1 MRAHNT
7 TLATRSIRRF
17 QERDEPTDATR
28 GGLGTVPRNQRPRP
42 AAPGRAPCPD
52 LPPLRLSR
60 RPLPSA
66 PFLLLLQK
74 QQVSLR
80 RAAESGGLAQPPVAA
95 PVLSR
100 AEPSGAAL
108 SQAAPCRRERRRA
121 EANCARE
128 SRARGRRSERSG
140 GDPGSA
146 APSRCCRRAC
156 SRRRCRA
163 PLRPRR
169 AAGRSPTFPV
179 PSAGERGLDVRA
191 RLLPPAPLAQ
201 QQSNSGVRG
210 ESVPPPRS
218 SRRRRLPQRAAPGP
232 AGAPRRGALL
242 ARGAAR
248 GAVEVRSARR
258 RGPGQHRPLS
268 ETSPQVGMGRGAGAA
283 ASLPLLAA
291 LALLAGRSPALL
303 GAARAQLSAG
313 GCTFDDGPGPCDY
326 HQDLYDDFDWVHV
339 SAQEPHYLPPEMP
352 QGSYMV
358 VISSDHDPGEKTRLQ
373 LPTMK
378 ENDTHCIDFSYLL
391 YSKNGG
397 NPGTLNILVRVNKG
411 PLANPI
417 WNVTGSTGKDWLRA
431 ELAVSTFWPNEY
443 QVIFEAEVSDGRNGY
458 IAIDD
463 IQVLSYPC
471 DKSPHFLR
479 LGDVEVN
486 AGQNATFQCIATG
499 RDAVNNKLWLQ
510 RRNGED
516 IPVAQTKNINHRRF
530 AATFK
535 LQEVTKTDQDLYRC
549 VTQSERGS
557 GVSNFAQLIVREPPR
572 PIAPPQLLGVGP
584 TYLLIQLNANSIIG
598 DGPIILKEVEYRM
611 TSGTWTETHA
621 VNAPTYKLWHLDPD
635 TEYEI
640 RVLLTRPGEG
650 GTGQPGPPLITRTKC
665 AEPMRTPKTLKIAE
679 IQARHI
685 AVDWESL
692 GYNITRC
699 HTFNVTICYHYFCG
713 HNESKAD
720 CLDMDPKAPQHVVD
734 RLPPYTNVSL
744 KMILT
749 NPEGRKESEETII
762 QTDED
767 VPGPIPAKSVKG
779 TPFEDK
785 IFLNWKEPVDP
796 NGIITQYEVSYS
808 SIQSFDP
815 AVPVAGP
822 PQTVSKLW
830 NSTHHVFSHLHP
842 GTTYQFFI
850 RASTIKGFGPATT
863 INVTTNISAPTLPD
877 YEGVD
882 ASLNETATT
891 ITVLLRPAQAKGA
904 PISAYQIVVEELH
917 PHRTKRE
924 TGAMECYQ
932 IPVTYQ
938 TALSGGSPY
947 YFAAQLPPGNLPEPA
962 PFTVG
967 DNRTYQG
974 FWNPP
979 LAPRKGYNI
988 YFQAMSSVEK
998 ETKTQC
1004 VRIATKAAATEEPEV
1019 IPDPAKQTDRVV
1031 KIAGISAG
1039 ILVFIL
1045 LLLVVILIVKKSK
1058 LAKKRKDAMGTTR
1071 QEMTHMVNAMDRSYA
1086 DQSTLH
1092 AEDPLSITFMDSHN
1106 FSPRLPNDPLVPTA
1120 VLGEDPN
1127 ENHSA
1132 TAESSRLLDVPR
1144 YLCEGTESPYQ
1155 TGQLHPAIRV
1165 ADLLQHIN
1173 LMKTSDS
1180 YGFKEEYESFFEGQ
1194 SASWDVA
1201 KKDQNRTKNRYG
1213 NIIAYD
1219 HSRVILQPVEDDPSS
1234 DYINANYID
1243 IWLYRDGYQR
1253 PSHYIATQGPV
1264 HETVY
1269 DFWRM
1274 IWQEQSACVVMV
1286 TNLVEV
1292 GRVKCYK
1299 YWPDDTEVYGDF
1311 KVTCVEVEPL
1321 AEYVVRTF
1329 TLGRRGYNEIREVKQ
1344 FHFTGWPDHGVP
1356 YNATGLLSFIRRV
1369 KLSNPPSAGP
1379 IVVHC
1384 SAGAGRTGCYIVI
1397 DIMLDMAERE
1407 GVVDIYNC
1415 VKALRSR
1422 RINMVQTEEQ
1432 YIFIHDAILEAC
1444 LCGETAIPVCEFK
1457 AAYFDMIRID
1467 SQTNSSH
1474 LKDEFQT
1481 LNSVTPRLQAEDCS
1495 IACLPRNHDKNR
1507 FMDMLPPDR
1516 CLPFLITI
1524 DGESSNYINAAL
1536 MDSYRQ
1542 PAAFIVTQHP
1552 LPNTVKD
1559 FWRLVYDY
1567 GCTSLVM
1574 LNEVDLA
1581 QGCPQ
1586 YWPEEGILRYGPIQ
1600 VECMSCSM
1608 DCDVIN
1614 RIFRICNLTRPQEGY
1629 LMVQQFQYLGWA
1641 SHRDVPAS
1649 KRSFL
1654 KLILQVEKWQEECEE
1669 GEGRTIIHC
1678 LNGGGRSGM
1687 FCAIGIVVEMVKR
1700 QNVVDVFHAVKTLRN
1715 SKPNMV
1721 ETPEQY
1727 RFCYDVALEYLE
1739 SS

>member
-1 MRAHNT
+1 MDT
-7 TLATRSIRRF
+7 FLF
-17 QERDEPTDATR
+17 L
-28 GGLGTVPRNQRPRP
+28 GLT
-42 AAPGRAPCPD
+42 
-52 LPPLRLSR
+52 
-60 RPLPSA
+60 
-66 PFLLLLQK
+66 FLL
-74 QQVSLR
+74 S
-80 RAAESGGLAQPPVAA
+80 
-95 PVLSR
+95 
-100 AEPSGAAL
+100 PSVRVWG
-108 SQAAPCRRERRRA
+108 QIPT
-121 EANCARE
+121 
-128 SRARGRRSERSG
+128 
-140 GDPGSA
+140 GS
-146 APSRCCRRAC
+146 
-156 SRRRCRA
+156 
-163 PLRPRR
+163 
-169 AAGRSPTFPV
+169 
-179 PSAGERGLDVRA
+179 
-191 RLLPPAPLAQ
+191 
-201 QQSNSGVRG
+201 
-210 ESVPPPRS
+210 
-218 SRRRRLPQRAAPGP
+218 
-232 AGAPRRGALL
+232 
-242 ARGAAR
+242 
-248 GAVEVRSARR
+248 
-258 RGPGQHRPLS
+258 
-268 ETSPQVGMGRGAGAA
+268 
-283 ASLPLLAA
+283 
-291 LALLAGRSPALL
+291 
-303 GAARAQLSAG
+303 
-313 GCTFDDGPGPCDY
+313 CTFDEGFSQCDY
-326 HQDLYDDFDWVHV
+326 QQDPYDDFDWTHINTQEVPYV
-339 SAQEPHYLPPEMP
+339 SPELPK
-352 QGSYMV
+352 GSYMAV
-358 VISSDHDPGEKTRLQ
+358 DVSQYDVGEKARFQ
-373 LPTMK
+373 LPVMK
-378 ENDTHCIDFSYLL
+378 ENDTHCIDFNYLL
-391 YSKNGG
+391 TSPDGSS
-397 NPGTLNILVRVNKG
+397 PGTLNVLVKVNKS
-411 PLANPI
+411 PQMANPI
-417 WNVTGSTGKDWLRA
+417 WNMTSYTGKDWLRA

-443 QVIFEAEVSDGRNGY
+443 QVIFEAEVSDSKAGF

-486 AGQNATFQCIATG
+486 AGQNATFQCISTG
-499 RDAVNNKLWLQ
+499 RETSSNKLWLQ

-516 IPVAQTKNINHRRF
+516 IPVAKTKNINHRRF
-530 AATFK
+530 AASFRLK
-535 LQEVTKTDQDLYRC
+535 EVTNQDQDLYRC

-557 GVSNFAQLIVREPPR
+557 GVSNFAGLIVREPPR

-584 TYLLIQLNANSIIG
+584 TYLLIQLNANSIFG

-621 VNAPTYKLWHLDPD
+621 VNSPNYKLWHLDPD

-650 GTGQPGPPLITRTKC
+650 GTGMPGPPLITRTKC
-665 AEPMRTPKTLKIAE
+665 AEPMRTPKRLKIAE
-679 IQARHI
+679 TRSRLI

-699 HTFNVTICYHYFCG
+699 HTFNVTICYHYMTAS
-713 HNESKAD
+713 NRSKHG
-720 CLDMDPKAPQHVVD
+720 CLDMDPKAPRHLVGN
-734 RLPPYTNVSL
+734 LPPYTNVSL

-749 NPEGRKESEETII
+749 NPEGRKESDETVI

-767 VPGPIPAKSVKG
+767 VPGPVPGQSVKA
-779 TPFEDK
+779 TPYEDS
-785 IFLNWKEPVDP
+785 IHLYWKEPAEP
-796 NGIITQYEVSYS
+796 NGIIIQYEISYS
-808 SIQSFDP
+808 GLRSFDP
-815 AVPVAGP
+815 SVPLQRTGLV
-822 PQTVSKLW
+822 VSLPS
-830 NSTHHVFSHLHP
+830 NTTQHLFSPLHP
-842 GTTYQFFI
+842 GVTYQFSI
-850 RASTIKGFGPATT
+850 RASTSKGFGQATT
-863 INVTTNISAPTLPD
+863 LNVSTNISAPTLEEYD
-877 YEGVD
+877 GSE
-882 ASLNETATT
+882 AFLNETATT
-891 ITVLLRPAQAKGA
+891 ITVLLKPAQAKGA
-904 PISAYQIVVEELH
+904 PISVYQIVVAEVN
-917 PHRTKRE
+917 PQRSRRQ
-924 TGAMECYQ
+924 ASSDCYQ
-932 IPVTYQ
+932 VPLSYTS
-938 TALSGGSPY
+938 ALSSNSPY
-947 YFAAQLPPGNLPEPA
+947 YFAAQLPPSSLPEPL

-979 LAPRKGYNI
+979 LAPRKNYNI
-988 YFQAMSSVEK
+988 LLQAVSSTDR

-1004 VRIATKAAATEEPEV
+1004 LRLATKGATEEPEV
-1019 IPDPAKQTDRVV
+1019 VPDPAKQTDRVV

-1039 ILVFIL
+1039 VLVFIL
-1045 LLLVVILIVKKSK
+1045 LVLVAILLVKKRK
-1058 LAKKRKDAMGTTR
+1058 LAKKRKDAIGTTR

-1092 AEDPLSITFMDSHN
+1092 GEDPMAVTFMDSHS
-1106 FSPRLPNDPLVPTA
+1106 FTA
-1120 VLGEDPN
+1120 N
-1127 ENHSA
+1127 RYENHSA
-1132 TAESSRLLDVPR
+1132 SAVPENNRLLDVPR
-1144 YLCEGTESPYQ
+1144 YHCEGAESPYQ

-1219 HSRVILQPVEDDPSS
+1219 HSRVILQPIEDDPSS
-1234 DYINANYID
+1234 DYINANYI
-1243 IWLYRDGYQR
+1243 DGYQR

-1274 IWQEQSACVVMV
+1274 AWQEQSACIVMV

-1299 YWPDDTEVYGDF
+1299 YWPDDAEVYGDF
-1311 KVTCVEVEPL
+1311 KVTFVEVEPL

-1329 TLGRRGYNEIREVKQ
+1329 TLERRGFNEVREVKQ

-1356 YNATGLLSFIRRV
+1356 YHATGLLSFIRRV
-1369 KLSNPPSAGP
+1369 KVSNPPSAGP
-1379 IVVHC
+1379 VVVHC
-1384 SAGAGRTGCYIVI
+1384 SAGAGRTGCFIVI

-1457 AAYFDMIRID
+1457 AAFYELIRID

-1481 LNSVTPRLQAEDCS
+1481 LNSVTPQPQPEDCS
-1495 IACLPRNHDKNR
+1495 IALLPRNQEKNR
-1507 FMDMLPPDR
+1507 FMDGLPPDR

-1574 LNEVDLA
+1574 LNEIDLA

-1586 YWPEEGILRYGPIQ
+1586 YWPEEGMLRYGPVQ

-1608 DCDVIN
+1608 DCDVIS
-1614 RIFRICNLTRPQEGY
+1614 RLFRVCNLTRPQEGY
-1629 LMVQQFQYLGWA
+1629 LMVRQFQYLGWA
-1641 SHRDVPAS
+1641 GHRDVPTS

-1654 KLILQVEKWQEECEE
+1654 KLLLQVDQWQREGEE
-1669 GEGRTIIHC
+1669 GEGRTIVHC
-1678 LNGGGRSGM
+1678 LSGGGRSGVL
-1687 FCAIGIVVEMVKR
+1687 CASSIVCEMAKR
-1700 QNVVDVFHAVKTLRN
+1700 QSVVDVFHAVKSLRN

-1721 ETPEQY
+1721 DTPEQY
-1727 RFCYDVALEYLE
+1727 RFCYDLALEFIE
-1739 SS
+1739 SSS

>member
-1 MRAHNT
+1 M
-7 TLATRSIRRF
+7 
-17 QERDEPTDATR
+17 EP
-28 GGLGTVPRNQRPRP
+28 
-42 AAPGRAPCPD
+42 
-52 LPPLRLSR
+52 
-60 RPLPSA
+60 
-66 PFLLLLQK
+66 
-74 QQVSLR
+74 
-80 RAAESGGLAQPPVAA
+80 
-95 PVLSR
+95 
-100 AEPSGAAL
+100 
-108 SQAAPCRRERRRA
+108 
-121 EANCARE
+121 
-128 SRARGRRSERSG
+128 
-140 GDPGSA
+140 
-146 APSRCCRRAC
+146 
-156 SRRRCRA
+156 
-163 PLRPRR
+163 
-169 AAGRSPTFPV
+169 
-179 PSAGERGLDVRA
+179 
-191 RLLPPAPLAQ
+191 
-201 QQSNSGVRG
+201 
-210 ESVPPPRS
+210 
-218 SRRRRLPQRAAPGP
+218 
-232 AGAPRRGALL
+232 
-242 ARGAAR
+242 
-248 GAVEVRSARR
+248 
-258 RGPGQHRPLS
+258 
-268 ETSPQVGMGRGAGAA
+268 GAGAA
-283 ASLPLLAA
+283 AWLPLLV
-291 LALLAGRSPALL
+291 LLAGPWPAQL
-303 GAARAQLSAG
+303 GTARAQFAAG
-313 GCTFDDGPGPCDY
+313 GCTFDDGLGPCDY

-352 QGSYMV
+352 QGSCMIV
-358 VISSDHDPGEKTRLQ
+358 DSSDHDPGEKARLQ

-391 YSKNGG
+391 YSKSGT

-417 WNVTGSTGKDWLRA
+417 WNVTGSTGRDWLRA

-443 QVIFEAEVSDGRNGY
+443 QVIFEAEVSDGRSGY

-611 TSGTWTETHA
+611 TSGSWTETHA

-665 AEPMRTPKTLKIAE
+665 A
-679 IQARHI
+679 
-685 AVDWESL
+685 
-692 GYNITRC
+692 
-699 HTFNVTICYHYFCG
+699 
-713 HNESKAD
+713 
-720 CLDMDPKAPQHVVD
+720 
-734 RLPPYTNVSL
+734 
-744 KMILT
+744 
-749 NPEGRKESEETII
+749 
-762 QTDED
+762 
-767 VPGPIPAKSVKG
+767 VPGPVPAKSLKG

-808 SIQSFDP
+808 SIRSFDP
-815 AVPVAGP
+815 AVLVAGP
-822 PQTVSKLW
+822 PQTVSKVW

-850 RASTIKGFGPATT
+850 RASTVKGFGPATA

-924 TGAMECYQ
+924 TGTMECYQ
-932 IPVTYQ
+932 VPVTYQ
-938 TALSGGSPY
+938 NALSGSSPY
-947 YFAAQLPPGNLPEPA
+947 YFAAELPPGNLPEPA

-1045 LLLVVILIVKKSK
+1045 LLLVVILIVKKRRSYYSYSYYLK
-1058 LAKKRKDAMGTTR
+1058 LAKKRKDAMGNTR

-1106 FSPRLPNDPLVPTA
+1106 FSPRY
-1120 VLGEDPN
+1120 

-1311 KVTCVEVEPL
+1311 KVTCVEMEPL

-1329 TLGRRGYNEIREVKQ
+1329 TLERRGYNEIRELKQ

-1384 SAGAGRTGCYIVI
+1384 RCVEKSAGAGRTGCYIVI

-1567 GCTSLVM
+1567 GCTSVVM

-1586 YWPEEGILRYGPIQ
+1586 YWPEEGMLRYGPIQ

-1641 SHRDVPAS
+1641 SHRDVPGS

-1721 ETPEQY
+1721 ESPEQY

>member
-1 MRAHNT
+1 
-7 TLATRSIRRF
+7 
-17 QERDEPTDATR
+17 
-28 GGLGTVPRNQRPRP
+28 
-42 AAPGRAPCPD
+42 
-52 LPPLRLSR
+52 
-60 RPLPSA
+60 
-66 PFLLLLQK
+66 
-74 QQVSLR
+74 
-80 RAAESGGLAQPPVAA
+80 
-95 PVLSR
+95 
-100 AEPSGAAL
+100 
-108 SQAAPCRRERRRA
+108 
-121 EANCARE
+121 
-128 SRARGRRSERSG
+128 
-140 GDPGSA
+140 
-146 APSRCCRRAC
+146 
-156 SRRRCRA
+156 
-163 PLRPRR
+163 
-169 AAGRSPTFPV
+169 
-179 PSAGERGLDVRA
+179 
-191 RLLPPAPLAQ
+191 
-201 QQSNSGVRG
+201 
-210 ESVPPPRS
+210 
-218 SRRRRLPQRAAPGP
+218 
-232 AGAPRRGALL
+232 
-242 ARGAAR
+242 
-248 GAVEVRSARR
+248 
-258 RGPGQHRPLS
+258 
-268 ETSPQVGMGRGAGAA
+268 
-283 ASLPLLAA
+283 
-291 LALLAGRSPALL
+291 
-303 GAARAQLSAG
+303 
-313 GCTFDDGPGPCDY
+313 
-326 HQDLYDDFDWVHV
+326 
-339 SAQEPHYLPPEMP
+339 
-352 QGSYMV
+352 
-358 VISSDHDPGEKTRLQ
+358 
-373 LPTMK
+373 
-378 ENDTHCIDFSYLL
+378 
-391 YSKNGG
+391 
-397 NPGTLNILVRVNKG
+397 
-411 PLANPI
+411 
-417 WNVTGSTGKDWLRA
+417 
-431 ELAVSTFWPNEY
+431 
-443 QVIFEAEVSDGRNGY
+443 
-458 IAIDD
+458 
-463 IQVLSYPC
+463 
-471 DKSPHFLR
+471 
-479 LGDVEVN
+479 
-486 AGQNATFQCIATG
+486 
-499 RDAVNNKLWLQ
+499 
-510 RRNGED
+510 
-516 IPVAQTKNINHRRF
+516 
-530 AATFK
+530 
-535 LQEVTKTDQDLYRC
+535 
-549 VTQSERGS
+549 
-557 GVSNFAQLIVREPPR
+557 
-572 PIAPPQLLGVGP
+572 
-584 TYLLIQLNANSIIG
+584 
-598 DGPIILKEVEYRM
+598 
-611 TSGTWTETHA
+611 
-621 VNAPTYKLWHLDPD
+621 
-635 TEYEI
+635 
-640 RVLLTRPGEG
+640 
-650 GTGQPGPPLITRTKC
+650 
-665 AEPMRTPKTLKIAE
+665 MRTPKTLKIAE

-734 RLPPYTNVSL
+734 HLPPYTNVSL

-850 RASTIKGFGPATT
+850 RASTVKGFGPATT
-863 INVTTNISAPTLPD
+863 INVTTNISVYTDQFCLYFYDTRDLTLAD
-877 YEGVD
+877 DLKVM
-882 ASLNETATT
+882 LVFLCLT
-891 ITVLLRPAQAKGA
+891 
-904 PISAYQIVVEELH
+904 SAYQIVVEELH

-947 YFAAQLPPGNLPEPA
+947 YFAAQLPPGNLPEPV

-1004 VRIATKAAATEEPEV
+1004 VRIATKGTECLLSKFTDNTKLGGVADPPEGCASLQKDLYRLENWTEKNCLTFGIGKYSVLSMADLPESSFVEKDLGVLEYNNLSMTQQCALVAKKANAAATEEPEV

-1106 FSPRLPNDPLVPTA
+1106 FSPRY
-1120 VLGEDPN
+1120 
-1127 ENHSA
+1127 ENHTA

-1243 IWLYRDGYQR
+1243 GYQR

-1311 KVTCVEVEPL
+1311 KVTCVEMEPL

-1574 LNEVDLA
+1574 LNEVDLS

>member
-1 MRAHNT
+1 MDMFR
-7 TLATRSIRRF
+7 I
-17 QERDEPTDATR
+17 
-28 GGLGTVPRNQRPRP
+28 V
-42 AAPGRAPCPD
+42 C
-52 LPPLRLSR
+52 
-60 RPLPSA
+60 
-66 PFLLLLQK
+66 LLLSSSI
-74 QQVSLR
+74 VS
-80 RAAESGGLAQPPVAA
+80 
-95 PVLSR
+95 
-100 AEPSGAAL
+100 
-108 SQAAPCRRERRRA
+108 
-121 EANCARE
+121 
-128 SRARGRRSERSG
+128 
-140 GDPGSA
+140 
-146 APSRCCRRAC
+146 
-156 SRRRCRA
+156 
-163 PLRPRR
+163 
-169 AAGRSPTFPV
+169 
-179 PSAGERGLDVRA
+179 
-191 RLLPPAPLAQ
+191 
-201 QQSNSGVRG
+201 
-210 ESVPPPRS
+210 
-218 SRRRRLPQRAAPGP
+218 
-232 AGAPRRGALL
+232 
-242 ARGAAR
+242 
-248 GAVEVRSARR
+248 
-258 RGPGQHRPLS
+258 
-268 ETSPQVGMGRGAGAA
+268 VG
-283 ASLPLLAA
+283 
-291 LALLAGRSPALL
+291 
-303 GAARAQLSAG
+303 AQLTTG
-313 GCTFDDGPGPCDY
+313 GCTFDDGPAQCDY
-326 HQDLYDDFDWVHV
+326 QQDPYDDFDWTHV
-339 SAQEPHYLPPEMP
+339 SAQEVPFLSSELP
-352 QGSYMV
+352 QGSYMMV
-358 VISSDHDPGEKTRLQ
+358 DSSLHDAGEKARIQ
-373 LPTMK
+373 LPVMK
-378 ENDTHCIDFSYLL
+378 ENDTHCIDFNYLL
-391 YSKNGG
+391 YTQDGSS
-397 NPGTLNILVRVNKG
+397 PGTLNILVKVNKG

-417 WNVTGSTGKDWLRA
+417 WNVTSYTGKDWLRA

-443 QVIFEAEVSDGRNGY
+443 QVIFEAEVSDGKTGF

-516 IPVAQTKNINHRRF
+516 IPVASTKNINHRRF
-530 AATFK
+530 AASFRLK
-535 LQEVTKTDQDLYRC
+535 EVTNLDEDLYRC
-549 VTQSERGS
+549 VTQSDRGS
-557 GVSNFAQLIVREPPR
+557 GVSNFAGLIVREPPR

-584 TYLLIQLNANSIIG
+584 TYLLIQLNANSIFG

-611 TSGTWTETHA
+611 TSGSWIETHA
-621 VNAPTYKLWHLDPD
+621 VNSPNYKLWHLDPD

-665 AEPMRTPKTLKIAE
+665 AEPMRTPKSLKIAE
-679 IQARHI
+679 TQARLI

-699 HTFNVTICYHYFCG
+699 HTFNVTICYHYY
-713 HNESKAD
+713 NANNQTKAD
-720 CLDMDPKAPQHVVD
+720 CLDMDPKAPRHVVGN
-734 RLPPYTNVSL
+734 LPPNTNVSL

-749 NPEGRKESEETII
+749 NPEGRKESDETVI

-767 VPGPIPAKSVKG
+767 VPGPVPSQSMKA
-779 TPFEDK
+779 TPFEDR
-785 IFLNWKEPVDP
+785 IFLYWKEPVEP
-796 NGIITQYEVSYS
+796 NGIITQYEIGYS
-808 SIQSFDP
+808 GIRSFDP
-815 AVPVAGP
+815 SLPLPRLPLAVSLP
-822 PQTVSKLW
+822 W
-830 NSTHHVFSHLHP
+830 NTSYHVFNQLHP
-842 GTTYQFFI
+842 GTTYQFVI
-850 RASTIKGFGPATT
+850 RASTVKGFGPPTT
-863 INVTTNISAPTLPD
+863 LNITTNISAPTLEEYD
-877 YEGVD
+877 GSE
-882 ASLNETATT
+882 AFLNETATT
-891 ITVLLRPAQAKGA
+891 ITVLLKPAQAKGA
-904 PISAYQIVVEELH
+904 PISAYQIVVEELN
-917 PHRTKRE
+917 PHRTRRE
-924 TGAMECYQ
+924 ASSVDCYQ
-932 IPVTYQ
+932 VPVSFHS
-938 TALSGGSPY
+938 ASSGSSPY
-947 YFAAQLPPGNLPEPA
+947 YFAAELPPGNLPEPS

-967 DNRTYQG
+967 DNKTYHG

-979 LAPRKGYNI
+979 LAPRKNYNI
-988 YFQAMSSVEK
+988 YFQAVSSVEK

-1004 VRIATKAAATEEPEV
+1004 LRLATKGATEEPEV

-1039 ILVFIL
+1039 VLVFIL
-1045 LLLVVILIVKKSK
+1045 LVLVAILLVKKRRSYYSYSYYLK
-1058 LAKKRKDAMGTTR
+1058 LAKKRKDAIGNTR

-1092 AEDPLSITFMDSHN
+1092 ADDPMAVTFMDSHN
-1106 FSPRLPNDPLVPTA
+1106 FTNRLPNDPLVPTA
-1120 VLGEDPN
+1120 VLGEAPVLY
-1127 ENHSA
+1127 ENHTA
-1132 TAESSRLLDVPR
+1132 AAESSRLLDVPR
-1144 YLCEGTESPYQ
+1144 YHCEGTESPYQ

-1201 KKDQNRTKNRYG
+1201 KKETNRTKNRYG

-1219 HSRVILQPVEDDPSS
+1219 HSRVILQPMEDDPSS
-1234 DYINANYID
+1234 DYINANYI
-1243 IWLYRDGYQR
+1243 DGYQR

-1274 IWQEQSACVVMV
+1274 VWQEQSACIVMV

-1299 YWPDDTEVYGDF
+1299 YWPDDAEVYGDF
-1311 KVTCVEVEPL
+1311 KVTFVEVEPL

-1329 TLGRRGYNEIREVKQ
+1329 TLERRGFNELREVKQ

-1356 YNATGLLSFIRRV
+1356 YHATGLLSFIRRV
-1369 KLSNPPSAGP
+1369 KISNPPSAGP

-1444 LCGETAIPVCEFK
+1444 LCGETAIPACEYK
-1457 AAYFDMIRID
+1457 AAYYDMIRID
-1467 SQTNSSH
+1467 SQSNSSH

-1481 LNSVTPRLQAEDCS
+1481 LNSVTPQPQPEDCS
-1495 IACLPRNHDKNR
+1495 IALLPRNHEKNR

-1586 YWPEEGILRYGPIQ
+1586 YWPEEGTLRYGPVQ

-1608 DCDVIN
+1608 DCDVIS
-1614 RIFRICNLTRPQEGY
+1614 RLFRICNLTRPQEGY
-1629 LMVQQFQYLGWA
+1629 LMVRQFQYLGWA
-1641 SHRDVPAS
+1641 AHREVPAS

-1654 KLILQVEKWQEECEE
+1654 KLILQVDKWQEECEE

-1687 FCAIGIVVEMVKR
+1687 FCAISIVCEMIKR
-1700 QNVVDVFHAVKTLRN
+1700 QNVVDVFHAVKSLRN

-1721 ETPEQY
+1721 DSPVRRASRPTATY
-1727 RFCYDVALEYLE
+1727 
-1739 SS
+1739 

>member
-1 MRAHNT
+1 M
-7 TLATRSIRRF
+7 LALVW
-17 QERDEPTDATR
+17 
-28 GGLGTVPRNQRPRP
+28 GLV
-42 AAPGRAPCPD
+42 
-52 LPPLRLSR
+52 L
-60 RPLPSA
+60 
-66 PFLLLLQK
+66 
-74 QQVSLR
+74 V
-80 RAAESGGLAQPPVAA
+80 LA
-95 PVLSR
+95 LT
-100 AEPSGAAL
+100 
-108 SQAAPCRRERRRA
+108 
-121 EANCARE
+121 
-128 SRARGRRSERSG
+128 
-140 GDPGSA
+140 
-146 APSRCCRRAC
+146 
-156 SRRRCRA
+156 
-163 PLRPRR
+163 R
-169 AAGRSPTFPV
+169 AAGGQNT
-179 PSAGERGLDVRA
+179 
-191 RLLPPAPLAQ
+191 
-201 QQSNSGVRG
+201 
-210 ESVPPPRS
+210 
-218 SRRRRLPQRAAPGP
+218 
-232 AGAPRRGALL
+232 
-242 ARGAAR
+242 
-248 GAVEVRSARR
+248 AV
-258 RGPGQHRPLS
+258 Q
-268 ETSPQVGMGRGAGAA
+268 MGHAEK
-283 ASLPLLAA
+283 
-291 LALLAGRSPALL
+291 
-303 GAARAQLSAG
+303 G
-313 GCTFDDGPGPCDY
+313 GCSFDDGPAQCDY
-326 HQDLYDDFDWVHV
+326 QQDPYDDFDWTHV
-339 SAQEPHYLPPEMP
+339 SAQEVPYLSSELP
-352 QGSYMV
+352 QGSYMMV
-358 VISSDHDPGEKTRLQ
+358 DSSQHDPGEKARLM
-373 LPTMK
+373 LPVMK
-378 ENDTHCIDFSYLL
+378 ENDTHCIDFNYLL
-391 YSKNGG
+391 YSSDGSS
-397 NPGTLNILVRVNKG
+397 PGTLNILVKVNKG

-417 WNVTGSTGKDWLRA
+417 WNITTHTGKDWKKA

-443 QVIFEAEVSDGRNGY
+443 QVIFEAEVANGRRGF

-486 AGQNATFQCIATG
+486 AGQNATFQCIATV

-510 RRNGED
+510 KRNGED
-516 IPVAQTKNINHRRF
+516 IPVAEKKNINHRKF
-530 AATFK
+530 AASFRLK
-535 LQEVTKTDQDLYRC
+535 EVTNQDQDLYRC

-557 GVSNFAQLIVREPPR
+557 GVSNFAGLIVREPPR

-584 TYLLIQLNANSIIG
+584 TYLLIQLNANSIFG

-621 VNAPTYKLWHLDPD
+621 VNSPNYKLWHLDPD

-650 GTGQPGPPLITRTKC
+650 GTGQPGPALITRTKC

-679 IQARHI
+679 TQARFI

-699 HTFNVTICYHYFCG
+699 HTFNVTICYHYLTSR
-713 HNESKAD
+713 NLTKSD
-720 CLDMDPKAPQHVVD
+720 CLDMDPKAPRHVVD
-734 RLPPYTNVSL
+734 HLPPNTNISL

-762 QTDED
+762 QTEED
-767 VPGPIPAKSVKG
+767 VPGPVPSASLKA
-779 TPFEDK
+779 TPFEDR
-785 IFLNWKEPVDP
+785 IFLHWKEPLEP
-796 NGIITQYEVSYS
+796 NGIITQYEISYS
-808 SIQSFDP
+808 SVRSFDP
-815 AVPVAGP
+815 SVPLLRP
-822 PQTVSKLW
+822 PVMVSLPW
-830 NSTHHVFSHLHP
+830 NASHHVFSQLHP
-842 GTTYQFFI
+842 GTTYQFLI
-850 RASTIKGFGPATT
+850 RARTSKGFGLPTT
-863 INVTTNISAPTLPD
+863 INITTNISAPTLEEYD
-877 YEGVD
+877 GSE
-882 ASLNETATT
+882 AFLNETATT
-891 ITVLLRPAQAKGA
+891 ITVLLKPAQAKGA
-904 PISAYQIVVEELH
+904 PISAYQIVVEELN
-917 PHRTKRE
+917 PHRTRRE
-924 TGAMECYQ
+924 AGSVDCYQ
-932 IPVTYQ
+932 VPVSYQ
-938 TALSGGSPY
+938 TAASGGSPY
-947 YFAAQLPPGNLPEPA
+947 YFAAELPPGNLPEPS

-967 DNRTYQG
+967 DNKTYHG
-974 FWNPP
+974 YWNAP
-979 LAPRKGYNI
+979 LAPRKNYNI
-988 YFQAMSSVEK
+988 YFQAVSSVEK

-1004 VRIATKAAATEEPEV
+1004 VRLATKGATEEPEV

-1039 ILVFIL
+1039 VLVFIL
-1045 LLLVVILIVKKSK
+1045 LLLVAILLVKKRK
-1058 LAKKRKDAMGTTR
+1058 LAKKRKDAIGNTR

-1086 DQSTLH
+1086 EQSTLH
-1092 AEDPLSITFMDSHN
+1092 AEDPMSVTFMDSHSFN
-1106 FSPRLPNDPLVPTA
+1106 NRY
-1120 VLGEDPN
+1120 
-1127 ENHSA
+1127 ENHA
-1132 TAESSRLLDVPR
+1132 AAAENSRLLDVPR
-1144 YLCEGTESPYQ
+1144 YHCEGTESPYQ

-1201 KKDQNRTKNRYG
+1201 KKEQNRTKNRYG

-1219 HSRVILQPVEDDPSS
+1219 HSRVILQPMEDDPSS

-1274 IWQEQSACVVMV
+1274 IWQEQSACIVMV

-1299 YWPDDTEVYGDF
+1299 YWPDDAEVYGDF
-1311 KVTCVEVEPL
+1311 KVTFVEVEPL

-1329 TLGRRGYNEIREVKQ
+1329 TLERRGFNELREVKQ

-1356 YNATGLLSFIRRV
+1356 YHATGLLSFIRRV
-1369 KLSNPPSAGP
+1369 KMSNPPSAGP

-1444 LCGETAIPVCEFK
+1444 LCGDTAIPACEFK
-1457 AAYFDMIRID
+1457 AAYYDMIRID
-1467 SQTNSSH
+1467 SQSNSSH

-1481 LNSVTPRLQAEDCS
+1481 LNSVTPQPQPEDCS
-1495 IACLPRNHDKNR
+1495 IALLPRNHDKNR
-1507 FMDMLPPDR
+1507 FMDNLPPDR

-1567 GCTSLVM
+1567 GCTSIVM
-1574 LNEVDLA
+1574 LNEIDLA

-1586 YWPEEGILRYGPIQ
+1586 YWPEEGMLRYGPVQ
-1600 VECMSCSM
+1600 VERVSCSM
-1608 DCDVIN
+1608 DCDVIS
-1614 RIFRICNLTRPQEGY
+1614 RLFRICNLTRPQEGY
-1629 LMVQQFQYLGWA
+1629 LMVRQFQYLGWA
-1641 SHRDVPAS
+1641 GHREVPAS

-1654 KLILQVEKWQEECEE
+1654 KLILQVDKWQEECEE
-1669 GEGRTIIHC
+1669 GEGRTIVHC

-1687 FCAIGIVVEMVKR
+1687 FSAISIVCEMIKR
-1700 QNVVDVFHAVKTLRN
+1700 QNVVDVFHAVKSLRN

-1721 ETPEQY
+1721 DSPEQY
-1727 RFCYDVALEYLE
+1727 RFCYDLALEYIE
-1739 SS
+1739 TS

>member
-1 MRAHNT
+1 MDTCRLGFILLYFSILSVGAQFT
-7 TLATRSIRRF
+7 T
-17 QERDEPTDATR
+17 
-28 GGLGTVPRNQRPRP
+28 
-42 AAPGRAPCPD
+42 
-52 LPPLRLSR
+52 
-60 RPLPSA
+60 
-66 PFLLLLQK
+66 
-74 QQVSLR
+74 
-80 RAAESGGLAQPPVAA
+80 
-95 PVLSR
+95 
-100 AEPSGAAL
+100 
-108 SQAAPCRRERRRA
+108 
-121 EANCARE
+121 
-128 SRARGRRSERSG
+128 
-140 GDPGSA
+140 
-146 APSRCCRRAC
+146 
-156 SRRRCRA
+156 
-163 PLRPRR
+163 
-169 AAGRSPTFPV
+169 
-179 PSAGERGLDVRA
+179 
-191 RLLPPAPLAQ
+191 
-201 QQSNSGVRG
+201 
-210 ESVPPPRS
+210 
-218 SRRRRLPQRAAPGP
+218 
-232 AGAPRRGALL
+232 
-242 ARGAAR
+242 
-248 GAVEVRSARR
+248 
-258 RGPGQHRPLS
+258 
-268 ETSPQVGMGRGAGAA
+268 
-283 ASLPLLAA
+283 
-291 LALLAGRSPALL
+291 
-303 GAARAQLSAG
+303 G
-313 GCTFDDGPGPCDY
+313 GCTFDDGPAQCDY
-326 HQDLYDDFDWVHV
+326 QQDPYDDFDWTHV
-339 SAQEPHYLPPEMP
+339 SAQEVPYLSSELP
-352 QGSYMV
+352 QGSYMMV
-358 VISSDHDPGEKTRLQ
+358 DSSQHDAGEKARIQ
-373 LPTMK
+373 LPVMK
-378 ENDTHCIDFSYLL
+378 ENDTHCIDFNYLL
-391 YSKNGG
+391 YTQDGSS
-397 NPGTLNILVRVNKG
+397 PGTLNILVKVNKG

-417 WNVTGSTGKDWLRA
+417 WNVTSYTGKDWLRA

-443 QVIFEAEVSDGRNGY
+443 QVIFEAEVSDGKTGF

-499 RDAVNNKLWLQ
+499 RDTVNNRLWLQ

-516 IPVAQTKNINHRRF
+516 IPVASTKNINHRRF
-530 AATFK
+530 AASFRLK
-535 LQEVTKTDQDLYRC
+535 EVTSLDQDLYRC

-557 GVSNFAQLIVREPPR
+557 GVSNFAGLIVREPPR

-584 TYLLIQLNANSIIG
+584 TYLLIQLNANSIFG

-611 TSGTWTETHA
+611 TSGIWIETHA
-621 VNAPTYKLWHLDPD
+621 VNSPNYKLWHLDPD

-665 AEPMRTPKTLKIAE
+665 AEPMRTPKRLKIAE
-679 IQARHI
+679 TQARFI

-699 HTFNVTICYHYFCG
+699 HTFNVTICYRYY
-713 HNESKAD
+713 NANNQTKAD
-720 CLDMDPKAPQHVVD
+720 CLDMDPKAPRHVVGN
-734 RLPPYTNVSL
+734 LPPNTNVSL

-749 NPEGRKESEETII
+749 NPEGRKESDETII

-767 VPGPIPAKSVKG
+767 VPGPVPSQSMKA
-779 TPFEDK
+779 TPFEDR
-785 IFLNWKEPVDP
+785 IFLYWKEPLEP
-796 NGIITQYEVSYS
+796 NGIITQYEIAYS
-808 SIQSFDP
+808 GIRSFDP
-815 AVPVAGP
+815 SVPIMRP
-822 PQTVSKLW
+822 PLIVSLPW
-830 NSTHHVFSHLHP
+830 NTSHHVFNQLHP
-842 GTTYQFFI
+842 GTTYQFII
-850 RASTIKGFGPATT
+850 RASTVKGFGPPTT
-863 INVTTNISAPTLPD
+863 LNVTTNISAPTLEEYD
-877 YEGVD
+877 GSE
-882 ASLNETATT
+882 AFLNETATT
-891 ITVLLRPAQAKGA
+891 ITVLLKPAQAKGA
-904 PISAYQIVVEELH
+904 PISAYQIVVEELN
-917 PHRTKRE
+917 PHRTRRE
-924 TGAMECYQ
+924 ASSVDCYQ
-932 IPVTYQ
+932 VPVPFHS
-938 TALSGGSPY
+938 ASSGGSPY
-947 YFAAQLPPGNLPEPA
+947 YFAAELPPGNLPEPS

-967 DNRTYQG
+967 DNKTYHG

-979 LAPRKGYNI
+979 LAPRKNYNI
-988 YFQAMSSVEK
+988 YFQAVSSVEK
-998 ETKTQC
+998 ESKTQC
-1004 VRIATKAAATEEPEV
+1004 LRLATKGATEEPEV

-1039 ILVFIL
+1039 VLVFIL
-1045 LLLVVILIVKKSK
+1045 LVLVAILLVKKSHGGFTTKNWSVRRSYYSYSYYLK
-1058 LAKKRKDAMGTTR
+1058 LAKKRKDAIGNTR

-1092 AEDPLSITFMDSHN
+1092 TEDPMAVTFMDSHN
-1106 FSPRLPNDPLVPTA
+1106 FSNRY
-1120 VLGEDPN
+1120 
-1127 ENHSA
+1127 ENHTA
-1132 TAESSRLLDVPR
+1132 AAAESSRLLDVPR
-1144 YLCEGTESPYQ
+1144 YHCEGTESPYQ

-1201 KKDQNRTKNRYG
+1201 KKDTNRTKNRYG

-1219 HSRVILQPVEDDPSS
+1219 HSRVILQPMEDDPSS
-1234 DYINANYID
+1234 DYINANYI
-1243 IWLYRDGYQR
+1243 DGYQR

-1274 IWQEQSACVVMV
+1274 VWQEQSACIVMV

-1299 YWPDDTEVYGDF
+1299 YWPDDAEVYGDF
-1311 KVTCVEVEPL
+1311 KVTFVEVEPL

-1329 TLGRRGYNEIREVKQ
+1329 TLERRGFNELREVKQ

-1356 YNATGLLSFIRRV
+1356 YHATGLLSFIRRV
-1369 KLSNPPSAGP
+1369 KISNPPSAGP

-1444 LCGETAIPVCEFK
+1444 LCGETAIPACEYK
-1457 AAYFDMIRID
+1457 AAYYDMIRID
-1467 SQTNSSH
+1467 SQSNSSH

-1481 LNSVTPRLQAEDCS
+1481 LNSVTPQPQPEDCS
-1495 IACLPRNHDKNR
+1495 IALLPRNHEKNR

-1574 LNEVDLA
+1574 LNEIDLA
-1581 QGCPQ
+1581 QVVVVNQGCPQ
-1586 YWPEEGILRYGPIQ
+1586 YWPEEGMLRYGPVQ

-1608 DCDVIN
+1608 DCDVIS
-1614 RIFRICNLTRPQEGY
+1614 RLFRICNLTRPQEGY
-1629 LMVQQFQYLGWA
+1629 LMVRQFQYLGWA
-1641 SHRDVPAS
+1641 AHREVPAS

-1654 KLILQVEKWQEECEE
+1654 KLILQVDKWQEECEE

-1687 FCAIGIVVEMVKR
+1687 FCAISIVCEMIKR
-1700 QNVVDVFHAVKTLRN
+1700 QNVVDVFHAVKSLRN

-1721 ETPEQY
+1721 DSPDQY
-1727 RFCYDVALEYLE
+1727 RFCYDLALEFIE
-1739 SS
+1739 TS

>member
-1 MRAHNT
+1 MDTCR
-7 TLATRSIRRF
+7 LGFILLYFSILSVGAQF
-17 QERDEPTDATR
+17 T
-28 GGLGTVPRNQRPRP
+28 
-42 AAPGRAPCPD
+42 AAQMG
-52 LPPLRLSR
+52 
-60 RPLPSA
+60 
-66 PFLLLLQK
+66 
-74 QQVSLR
+74 
-80 RAAESGGLAQPPVAA
+80 QPVK
-95 PVLSR
+95 
-100 AEPSGAAL
+100 
-108 SQAAPCRRERRRA
+108 
-121 EANCARE
+121 
-128 SRARGRRSERSG
+128 
-140 GDPGSA
+140 
-146 APSRCCRRAC
+146 
-156 SRRRCRA
+156 
-163 PLRPRR
+163 
-169 AAGRSPTFPV
+169 
-179 PSAGERGLDVRA
+179 
-191 RLLPPAPLAQ
+191 
-201 QQSNSGVRG
+201 
-210 ESVPPPRS
+210 
-218 SRRRRLPQRAAPGP
+218 
-232 AGAPRRGALL
+232 
-242 ARGAAR
+242 
-248 GAVEVRSARR
+248 
-258 RGPGQHRPLS
+258 
-268 ETSPQVGMGRGAGAA
+268 
-283 ASLPLLAA
+283 
-291 LALLAGRSPALL
+291 
-303 GAARAQLSAG
+303 G
-313 GCTFDDGPGPCDY
+313 GCTFDDGPAQCDY
-326 HQDLYDDFDWVHV
+326 QQDPYDDFDWTHV
-339 SAQEPHYLPPEMP
+339 SAQEVPYLSSELP
-352 QGSYMV
+352 QGSYMMV
-358 VISSDHDPGEKTRLQ
+358 DSSQHDAGEKARIQ
-373 LPTMK
+373 LPVMK
-378 ENDTHCIDFSYLL
+378 ENDTHCIDFNYLL
-391 YSKNGG
+391 YTQDGSS
-397 NPGTLNILVRVNKG
+397 PGTLNILVKVNKG

-417 WNVTGSTGKDWLRA
+417 WNVTSFTGKDWLRA

-443 QVIFEAEVSDGRNGY
+443 QVIFEAEVSDGKTGF

-499 RDAVNNKLWLQ
+499 RDTVNNRLWLQ

-516 IPVAQTKNINHRRF
+516 IPVASTKNINHRRF
-530 AATFK
+530 AASFRLK
-535 LQEVTKTDQDLYRC
+535 EVTSLDQDLYRC

-557 GVSNFAQLIVREPPR
+557 GVSNFAGLIVREPPR

-584 TYLLIQLNANSIIG
+584 TYLLIQLNANSIFG

-611 TSGTWTETHA
+611 TSGSWIETHA
-621 VNAPTYKLWHLDPD
+621 VNSPNYKLWHLDPD

-665 AEPMRTPKTLKIAE
+665 AEPMRTPKSLKIAE
-679 IQARHI
+679 SQARFI

-699 HTFNVTICYHYFCG
+699 HTFNVTICYRYY
-713 HNESKAD
+713 NANNQTKAD
-720 CLDMDPKAPQHVVD
+720 CLDMDPKAPRHVVGN
-734 RLPPYTNVSL
+734 LPPNTNVSL

-749 NPEGRKESEETII
+749 NPEGRKESDETII

-767 VPGPIPAKSVKG
+767 VPGPVPSQSMKA
-779 TPFEDK
+779 TPFEDR
-785 IFLNWKEPVDP
+785 IFLYWKEPLEP
-796 NGIITQYEVSYS
+796 NGIITQYEISYS
-808 SIQSFDP
+808 GIRSFDP
-815 AVPVAGP
+815 SVPIMRP
-822 PQTVSKLW
+822 PLIVSLPW
-830 NSTHHVFSHLHP
+830 NTSHHVFNQLHP
-842 GTTYQFFI
+842 GTTYQFLI
-850 RASTIKGFGPATT
+850 RASTVKGFGSPTT
-863 INVTTNISAPTLPD
+863 LNVTTNISAPTLEEYD
-877 YEGVD
+877 GSE
-882 ASLNETATT
+882 AFLNETATT
-891 ITVLLRPAQAKGA
+891 ITVLLKPAQAKGA
-904 PISAYQIVVEELH
+904 PISAYQIVVEELN
-917 PHRTKRE
+917 PHRTRRE
-924 TGAMECYQ
+924 ASSVDCYQ
-932 IPVTYQ
+932 VPVPFHS
-938 TALSGGSPY
+938 ASSGGSPY
-947 YFAAQLPPGNLPEPA
+947 YFAAELPPGNLPEPS

-967 DNRTYQG
+967 DNKTYHG

-979 LAPRKGYNI
+979 LAPRKNYNI
-988 YFQAMSSVEK
+988 YFQAVSSVEK

-1004 VRIATKAAATEEPEV
+1004 LRLATKGATEEPEV

-1039 ILVFIL
+1039 VLVFIL
-1045 LLLVVILIVKKSK
+1045 LVLVAILLVKKRK
-1058 LAKKRKDAMGTTR
+1058 LAKKRKDAIGNTR

-1092 AEDPLSITFMDSHN
+1092 AEDPMAVTFMDSHN
-1106 FSPRLPNDPLVPTA
+1106 FSNRY
-1120 VLGEDPN
+1120 
-1127 ENHSA
+1127 ENHTA
-1132 TAESSRLLDVPR
+1132 AAAESSRLLDVPR
-1144 YLCEGTESPYQ
+1144 YHCEGTDSPYQ

-1201 KKDQNRTKNRYG
+1201 KKDTNRTKNRYG

-1219 HSRVILQPVEDDPSS
+1219 HSRVILQPMEDDPSS

-1274 IWQEQSACVVMV
+1274 VWQEQSACIVMV

-1299 YWPDDTEVYGDF
+1299 YWPDDAEVYGDF
-1311 KVTCVEVEPL
+1311 KVTFVEVEPL

-1329 TLGRRGYNEIREVKQ
+1329 TLERRGFNELREVKQ

-1356 YNATGLLSFIRRV
+1356 YHATGLLSFIRRV
-1369 KLSNPPSAGP
+1369 KISNPPSAGP

-1444 LCGETAIPVCEFK
+1444 LCGETAIPACEYK
-1457 AAYFDMIRID
+1457 AAYYDMIRID
-1467 SQTNSSH
+1467 SQSNSSH

-1481 LNSVTPRLQAEDCS
+1481 LNSVTPQPQPEDCS
-1495 IACLPRNHDKNR
+1495 IALLPRNHEKNR

-1574 LNEVDLA
+1574 LNEIDLA

-1586 YWPEEGILRYGPIQ
+1586 YWPEEGMLRYGPVQ

-1608 DCDVIN
+1608 DCDVIS
-1614 RIFRICNLTRPQEGY
+1614 RLFRICNLTRPQEGY
-1629 LMVQQFQYLGWA
+1629 LMVRQFQYLGWA
-1641 SHRDVPAS
+1641 AHREVPAS

-1654 KLILQVEKWQEECEE
+1654 KLILQVDKWQEECEE

-1687 FCAIGIVVEMVKR
+1687 FCAISIVCEMIKR
-1700 QNVVDVFHAVKTLRN
+1700 QNVVDVFHAVKSLRN

-1721 ETPEQY
+1721 DSPDQY
-1727 RFCYDVALEYLE
+1727 RFCYDLALEFIE
-1739 SS
+1739 TS

>member
-1 MRAHNT
+1 M
-7 TLATRSIRRF
+7 
-17 QERDEPTDATR
+17 EM
-28 GGLGTVPRNQRPRP
+28 
-42 AAPGRAPCPD
+42 AP
-52 LPPLRLSR
+52 
-60 RPLPSA
+60 
-66 PFLLLLQK
+66 
-74 QQVSLR
+74 
-80 RAAESGGLAQPPVAA
+80 
-95 PVLSR
+95 
-100 AEPSGAAL
+100 
-108 SQAAPCRRERRRA
+108 
-121 EANCARE
+121 N
-128 SRARGRRSERSG
+128 
-140 GDPGSA
+140 
-146 APSRCCRRAC
+146 
-156 SRRRCRA
+156 
-163 PLRPRR
+163 
-169 AAGRSPTFPV
+169 
-179 PSAGERGLDVRA
+179 
-191 RLLPPAPLAQ
+191 
-201 QQSNSGVRG
+201 
-210 ESVPPPRS
+210 
-218 SRRRRLPQRAAPGP
+218 
-232 AGAPRRGALL
+232 
-242 ARGAAR
+242 
-248 GAVEVRSARR
+248 AV
-258 RGPGQHRPLS
+258 
-268 ETSPQVGMGRGAGAA
+268 
-283 ASLPLLAA
+283 
-291 LALLAGRSPALL
+291 
-303 GAARAQLSAG
+303 
-313 GCTFDDGPGPCDY
+313 
-326 HQDLYDDFDWVHV
+326 
-339 SAQEPHYLPPEMP
+339 
-352 QGSYMV
+352 
-358 VISSDHDPGEKTRLQ
+358 
-373 LPTMK
+373 
-378 ENDTHCIDFSYLL
+378 
-391 YSKNGG
+391 G
-397 NPGTLNILVRVNKG
+397 NPWISPIILCSLK
-411 PLANPI
+411 A
-417 WNVTGSTGKDWLRA
+417 
-431 ELAVSTFWPNEY
+431 
-443 QVIFEAEVSDGRNGY
+443 AEVSDGRNGY

-734 RLPPYTNVSL
+734 HLPPYTNVSL

-785 IFLNWKEPVDP
+785 IFLNWKEPMDP

-808 SIQSFDP
+808 SIRSFDP

-850 RASTIKGFGPATT
+850 RASTVKGFGPATT

-932 IPVTYQ
+932 VPVTYQ

-947 YFAAQLPPGNLPEPA
+947 YFAAELPPGNLPEPA

-998 ETKTQC
+998 VT
-1004 VRIATKAAATEEPEV
+1004 AATEEPEV

-1045 LLLVVILIVKKSK
+1045 LLLVVVLIVKK
-1058 LAKKRKDAMGTTR
+1058 
-1071 QEMTHMVNAMDRSYA
+1071 
-1086 DQSTLH
+1086 
-1092 AEDPLSITFMDSHN
+1092 
-1106 FSPRLPNDPLVPTA
+1106 
-1120 VLGEDPN
+1120 
-1127 ENHSA
+1127 SA

-1243 IWLYRDGYQR
+1243 VSGLHILPG
-1253 PSHYIATQGPV
+1253 IFLTGPV

-1292 GRVKCYK
+1292 GRVSFLFCFSFNVKCYK

-1311 KVTCVEVEPL
+1311 KVTCIEMEPL

-1687 FCAIGIVVEMVKR
+1687 FCAIGIVVETVKR

>member
-1 MRAHNT
+1 M
-7 TLATRSIRRF
+7 LI
-17 QERDEPTDATR
+17 
-28 GGLGTVPRNQRPRP
+28 
-42 AAPGRAPCPD
+42 
-52 LPPLRLSR
+52 
-60 RPLPSA
+60 
-66 PFLLLLQK
+66 
-74 QQVSLR
+74 
-80 RAAESGGLAQPPVAA
+80 SGGNDGWQRWSFLNDSHP
-95 PVLSR
+95 
-100 AEPSGAAL
+100 
-108 SQAAPCRRERRRA
+108 
-121 EANCARE
+121 NI
-128 SRARGRRSERSG
+128 
-140 GDPGSA
+140 
-146 APSRCCRRAC
+146 
-156 SRRRCRA
+156 
-163 PLRPRR
+163 PL
-169 AAGRSPTFPV
+169 
-179 PSAGERGLDVRA
+179 
-191 RLLPPAPLAQ
+191 
-201 QQSNSGVRG
+201 
-210 ESVPPPRS
+210 
-218 SRRRRLPQRAAPGP
+218 
-232 AGAPRRGALL
+232 
-242 ARGAAR
+242 
-248 GAVEVRSARR
+248 
-258 RGPGQHRPLS
+258 
-268 ETSPQVGMGRGAGAA
+268 
-283 ASLPLLAA
+283 
-291 LALLAGRSPALL
+291 
-303 GAARAQLSAG
+303 
-313 GCTFDDGPGPCDY
+313 
-326 HQDLYDDFDWVHV
+326 
-339 SAQEPHYLPPEMP
+339 
-352 QGSYMV
+352 GSYMMV
-358 VISSDHDPGEKTRLQ
+358 DTSQHDAGEKARIQ
-373 LPTMK
+373 LPVMK
-378 ENDTHCIDFSYLL
+378 ENDTHCIDFNYLL
-391 YSKNGG
+391 YSQGG
-397 NPGTLNILVRVNKG
+397 SSPGTLNVLVKVNKG

-417 WNVTGSTGKDWLRA
+417 WNVTSYTGKDWLRA

-443 QVIFEAEVSDGRNGY
+443 QVIFEAEVSDGKAGY

-499 RDAVNNKLWLQ
+499 RDAVNNKMWLQ
-510 RRNGED
+510 VGRAD

-530 AATFK
+530 AASFK
-535 LQEVTKTDQDLYRC
+535 LKEVTSLDQDLYRC

-557 GVSNFAQLIVREPPR
+557 GVSNFAGLIVREPPR

-584 TYLLIQLNANSIIG
+584 TYLLIQLNANSIFG

-611 TSGTWTETHA
+611 TSGSWTETHA
-621 VNAPTYKLWHLDPD
+621 VNSPNYKLWHLDPD

-665 AEPMRTPKTLKIAE
+665 AEPMRTPKSLKIAE
-679 IQARHI
+679 TQARFI

-699 HTFNVTICYHYFCG
+699 HTFNVTICYHYYSAN
-713 HNESKAD
+713 NETKAD
-720 CLDMDPKAPQHVVD
+720 CLDMDPKAPRHVVGN
-734 RLPPYTNVSL
+734 LPPNTNVSL

-749 NPEGRKESEETII
+749 NPEGRKESDETII

-767 VPGPIPAKSVKG
+767 VPGPVPSKSMKA
-779 TPFEDK
+779 TPFEDR
-785 IFLNWKEPVDP
+785 IFLYWREPLEP
-796 NGIITQYEVSYS
+796 NGIITQYEISYS
-808 SIQSFDP
+808 SVRSFDP
-815 AVPVAGP
+815 SVPLLRP
-822 PQTVSKLW
+822 PLTVSLPW
-830 NSTHHVFSHLHP
+830 NSSHHLFSQLYP
-842 GTTYQFFI
+842 GTTYQFVI
-850 RASTIKGFGPATT
+850 RASTVKGFGPPTT
-863 INVTTNISAPTLPD
+863 LNVTTNISAPTLEEYD
-877 YEGVD
+877 GSE
-882 ASLNETATT
+882 AFLNETATT
-891 ITVLLRPAQAKGA
+891 ITVLLKPAQAKGA
-904 PISAYQIVVEELH
+904 PISAYQIVVEELN
-917 PHRTKRE
+917 PHRTRRE
-924 TGAMECYQ
+924 ASSVDCYQ
-932 IPVTYQ
+932 VPVSFQ
-938 TALSGGSPY
+938 SASSGGSPY
-947 YFAAQLPPGNLPEPA
+947 YFAAELPPSTLPEPS

-967 DNRTYQG
+967 DNKTYHG

-979 LAPRKGYNI
+979 LAPRKNYNI
-988 YFQAMSSVEK
+988 YFQAVSSVEK
-998 ETKTQC
+998 NSRSLTC
-1004 VRIATKAAATEEPEV
+1004 CGPFPGATEEPEV

-1039 ILVFIL
+1039 VLVFIL
-1045 LLLVVILIVKKSK
+1045 LVLVAILLVKKRK
-1058 LAKKRKDAMGTTR
+1058 LAKKRKDAIGNTR

-1092 AEDPLSITFMDSHN
+1092 NEDPMSVTFMDSHN
-1106 FSPRLPNDPLVPTA
+1106 FNNRCKYGPERTPETRALFLSPAVPNDPLVPTA
-1120 VLGEDPN
+1120 VLD
-1127 ENHSA
+1127 ENHTA
-1132 TAESSRLLDVPR
+1132 AAESSRLLDVPR
-1144 YLCEGTESPYQ
+1144 YHCEGTESPYQ

-1201 KKDQNRTKNRYG
+1201 KKEQNRTKNRYG

-1219 HSRVILQPVEDDPSS
+1219 HSRVILQPMEDDPSS

-1243 IWLYRDGYQR
+1243 VSDHSRDL
-1253 PSHYIATQGPV
+1253 GPV

-1274 IWQEQSACVVMV
+1274 IWQEQSACIVMV

-1299 YWPDDTEVYGDF
+1299 YWPDDAEVYGDF
-1311 KVTCVEVEPL
+1311 KVTFVEVEPL

-1329 TLGRRGYNEIREVKQ
+1329 TLERRGFNELREVKQ

-1356 YNATGLLSFIRRV
+1356 YHATGLLSFIRRV
-1369 KLSNPPSAGP
+1369 KMSNPPSAGP

-1457 AAYFDMIRID
+1457 AAYYEMIRID
-1467 SQTNSSH
+1467 SQSNSSH

-1481 LNSVTPRLQAEDCS
+1481 LNSVTPQPQPEDCS
-1495 IACLPRNHDKNR
+1495 IALLPRNHEKNR

-1552 LPNTVKD
+1552 LPNTIKD

-1574 LNEVDLA
+1574 LNEIDLA

-1586 YWPEEGILRYGPIQ
+1586 YWPEEGMLRYGPVQ

-1608 DCDVIN
+1608 DCDVIS
-1614 RIFRICNLTRPQEGY
+1614 RLFRICNLTRPQEGY
-1629 LMVQQFQYLGWA
+1629 LMVRQFQYLGWA
-1641 SHRDVPAS
+1641 GHREVPAS

-1654 KLILQVEKWQEECEE
+1654 KLILQVDKWQEECEE
-1669 GEGRTIIHC
+1669 GEGRTVIHC
-1678 LNGGGRSGM
+1678 LNGGGRSGV
-1687 FCAIGIVVEMVKR
+1687 FCAISIVCEMIKR
-1700 QNVVDVFHAVKTLRN
+1700 QNVVDVFHAVKSLRN

-1721 ETPEQY
+1721 ESPEQY
-1727 RFCYDVALEYLE
+1727 RFCYDVALEYIE

>member
-1 MRAHNT
+1 M
-7 TLATRSIRRF
+7 
-17 QERDEPTDATR
+17 
-28 GGLGTVPRNQRPRP
+28 
-42 AAPGRAPCPD
+42 
-52 LPPLRLSR
+52 
-60 RPLPSA
+60 
-66 PFLLLLQK
+66 
-74 QQVSLR
+74 
-80 RAAESGGLAQPPVAA
+80 
-95 PVLSR
+95 
-100 AEPSGAAL
+100 
-108 SQAAPCRRERRRA
+108 
-121 EANCARE
+121 
-128 SRARGRRSERSG
+128 
-140 GDPGSA
+140 
-146 APSRCCRRAC
+146 
-156 SRRRCRA
+156 
-163 PLRPRR
+163 
-169 AAGRSPTFPV
+169 
-179 PSAGERGLDVRA
+179 
-191 RLLPPAPLAQ
+191 
-201 QQSNSGVRG
+201 
-210 ESVPPPRS
+210 
-218 SRRRRLPQRAAPGP
+218 
-232 AGAPRRGALL
+232 
-242 ARGAAR
+242 
-248 GAVEVRSARR
+248 
-258 RGPGQHRPLS
+258 
-268 ETSPQVGMGRGAGAA
+268 
-283 ASLPLLAA
+283 
-291 LALLAGRSPALL
+291 
-303 GAARAQLSAG
+303 
-313 GCTFDDGPGPCDY
+313 
-326 HQDLYDDFDWVHV
+326 
-339 SAQEPHYLPPEMP
+339 
-352 QGSYMV
+352 
-358 VISSDHDPGEKTRLQ
+358 
-373 LPTMK
+373 
-378 ENDTHCIDFSYLL
+378 
-391 YSKNGG
+391 
-397 NPGTLNILVRVNKG
+397 
-411 PLANPI
+411 
-417 WNVTGSTGKDWLRA
+417 
-431 ELAVSTFWPNEY
+431 
-443 QVIFEAEVSDGRNGY
+443 
-458 IAIDD
+458 
-463 IQVLSYPC
+463 
-471 DKSPHFLR
+471 
-479 LGDVEVN
+479 
-486 AGQNATFQCIATG
+486 
-499 RDAVNNKLWLQ
+499 
-510 RRNGED
+510 
-516 IPVAQTKNINHRRF
+516 
-530 AATFK
+530 
-535 LQEVTKTDQDLYRC
+535 
-549 VTQSERGS
+549 
-557 GVSNFAQLIVREPPR
+557 
-572 PIAPPQLLGVGP
+572 LGVGP

-611 TSGTWTETHA
+611 TSGSWTETHA

-650 GTGQPGPPLITRTKC
+650 GTGLPGPPLITRTKC

-679 IQARHI
+679 IQARRI

-699 HTFNVTICYHYFCG
+699 HTFNVTICYHYFRG

-720 CLDMDPKAPQHVVD
+720 CLDMDPKAPQHVVNH
-734 RLPPYTNVSL
+734 LPPYTNVSL

-767 VPGPIPAKSVKG
+767 
-779 TPFEDK
+779 
-785 IFLNWKEPVDP
+785 
-796 NGIITQYEVSYS
+796 
-808 SIQSFDP
+808 
-815 AVPVAGP
+815 
-822 PQTVSKLW
+822 
-830 NSTHHVFSHLHP
+830 
-842 GTTYQFFI
+842 
-850 RASTIKGFGPATT
+850 
-863 INVTTNISAPTLPD
+863 APTLPD

-924 TGAMECYQ
+924 AGAMECYQ
-932 IPVTYQ
+932 VPVTYQ
-938 TALSGGSPY
+938 NALSGGAPY
-947 YFAAQLPPGNLPEPA
+947 YFAAELPPGNLPEPA

-998 ETKTQC
+998 DLQTLPNKIHFEMKSTALASVPGPKWYPYNQKPEEENHKEADKHC
-1004 VRIATKAAATEEPEV
+1004 TES
-1019 IPDPAKQTDRVV
+1019 RSR
-1031 KIAGISAG
+1031 G
-1039 ILVFIL
+1039 
-1045 LLLVVILIVKKSK
+1045 K
-1058 LAKKRKDAMGTTR
+1058 LAKKRKDAMGNTR

-1092 AEDPLSITFMDSHN
+1092 AEDPLSITFMDQHN
-1106 FSPRLPNDPLVPTA
+1106 FSPRY
-1120 VLGEDPN
+1120 

-1201 KKDQNRTKNRYG
+1201 KKDQNRAKNRYG

-1243 IWLYRDGYQR
+1243 GYQR

-1274 IWQEQSACVVMV
+1274 IWQEQSACIVMV

-1311 KVTCVEVEPL
+1311 KVTCVEMEPL

-1329 TLGRRGYNEIREVKQ
+1329 TLER

-1356 YNATGLLSFIRRV
+1356 YHATGLLSFIRRV
-1369 KLSNPPSAGP
+1369 KFSNPPSAGP

-1542 PAAFIVTQHP
+1542 PAAFIVTQYP

-1567 GCTSLVM
+1567 GCTSIVM
-1574 LNEVDLA
+1574 LNEVDLS
-1581 QGCPQ
+1581 Q
-1586 YWPEEGILRYGPIQ
+1586 
-1600 VECMSCSM
+1600 
-1608 DCDVIN
+1608 
-1614 RIFRICNLTRPQEGY
+1614 PQEGY

-1641 SHRDVPAS
+1641 SHREVPGS

-1721 ETPEQY
+1721 E
-1727 RFCYDVALEYLE
+1727 A
-1739 SS
+1739 

>member
-1 MRAHNT
+1 MDTFLFLGLTFLLSPSVRVWGQIPTAHM
-7 TLATRSIRRF
+7 
-17 QERDEPTDATR
+17 
-28 GGLGTVPRNQRPRP
+28 
-42 AAPGRAPCPD
+42 GRAE
-52 LPPLRLSR
+52 
-60 RPLPSA
+60 
-66 PFLLLLQK
+66 K
-74 QQVSLR
+74 
-80 RAAESGGLAQPPVAA
+80 
-95 PVLSR
+95 
-100 AEPSGAAL
+100 
-108 SQAAPCRRERRRA
+108 
-121 EANCARE
+121 
-128 SRARGRRSERSG
+128 
-140 GDPGSA
+140 GS
-146 APSRCCRRAC
+146 
-156 SRRRCRA
+156 
-163 PLRPRR
+163 
-169 AAGRSPTFPV
+169 
-179 PSAGERGLDVRA
+179 
-191 RLLPPAPLAQ
+191 
-201 QQSNSGVRG
+201 
-210 ESVPPPRS
+210 
-218 SRRRRLPQRAAPGP
+218 
-232 AGAPRRGALL
+232 
-242 ARGAAR
+242 
-248 GAVEVRSARR
+248 
-258 RGPGQHRPLS
+258 
-268 ETSPQVGMGRGAGAA
+268 
-283 ASLPLLAA
+283 
-291 LALLAGRSPALL
+291 
-303 GAARAQLSAG
+303 
-313 GCTFDDGPGPCDY
+313 CTFDEGFSQCDY
-326 HQDLYDDFDWVHV
+326 QQDPYDDFDWTHINTQEVPYV
-339 SAQEPHYLPPEMP
+339 SPELPK
-352 QGSYMV
+352 GSYMAV
-358 VISSDHDPGEKTRLQ
+358 DVSQYDVGEKARFQ
-373 LPTMK
+373 LPVMK
-378 ENDTHCIDFSYLL
+378 ENDTHCIDFNYLL
-391 YSKNGG
+391 TSPDGSS
-397 NPGTLNILVRVNKG
+397 PGTLNVLVKVNKS
-411 PLANPI
+411 PQMANPI
-417 WNVTGSTGKDWLRA
+417 WNMTSYTGKDWLRA

-443 QVIFEAEVSDGRNGY
+443 QVIFEAEVSDSKAGF

-486 AGQNATFQCIATG
+486 AGQNATFQCISTG
-499 RDAVNNKLWLQ
+499 RETSSNKLWLQ

-516 IPVAQTKNINHRRF
+516 IPVAKTKNINHRRF
-530 AATFK
+530 AASFRLK
-535 LQEVTKTDQDLYRC
+535 EVTNQDQDLYRC

-557 GVSNFAQLIVREPPR
+557 GVSNFAGLIVREPPR

-584 TYLLIQLNANSIIG
+584 TYLLIQLNANSIFG

-621 VNAPTYKLWHLDPD
+621 VNSPNYKLWHLDPD

-650 GTGQPGPPLITRTKC
+650 GTGMPGPPLITRTKC
-665 AEPMRTPKTLKIAE
+665 AEPMRTPKRLKIAE
-679 IQARHI
+679 TRSRLI

-699 HTFNVTICYHYFCG
+699 HTFNVTICYHYMTAS
-713 HNESKAD
+713 NRSKHG
-720 CLDMDPKAPQHVVD
+720 CLDMDPKAPRHLVGN
-734 RLPPYTNVSL
+734 LPPYTNVSL

-749 NPEGRKESEETII
+749 NPEGRKESDETVI

-767 VPGPIPAKSVKG
+767 VPGPVPGQSVKA
-779 TPFEDK
+779 TPYEDS
-785 IFLNWKEPVDP
+785 IHLYWKEPAEP
-796 NGIITQYEVSYS
+796 NGIIIQYEISYS
-808 SIQSFDP
+808 GLRSFDP
-815 AVPVAGP
+815 SVPLQRTGLV
-822 PQTVSKLW
+822 VSLPS
-830 NSTHHVFSHLHP
+830 NTTQHLFSPLHP
-842 GTTYQFFI
+842 GVTYQFSI
-850 RASTIKGFGPATT
+850 RASTSKGFGQATT
-863 INVTTNISAPTLPD
+863 LNVSTNISAPTLEEYD
-877 YEGVD
+877 GSE
-882 ASLNETATT
+882 AFLNETATT
-891 ITVLLRPAQAKGA
+891 ITVLLKPAQAKGA
-904 PISAYQIVVEELH
+904 PISVYQIVVAEVN
-917 PHRTKRE
+917 PQRSRRQ
-924 TGAMECYQ
+924 ASSDCYQ
-932 IPVTYQ
+932 VPLSYTS
-938 TALSGGSPY
+938 ALSSNSPY
-947 YFAAQLPPGNLPEPA
+947 YFAAQLPPSSLPEPL

-979 LAPRKGYNI
+979 LAPRKNYNI
-988 YFQAMSSVEK
+988 LLQAVSSTDR

-1004 VRIATKAAATEEPEV
+1004 LRLATKGATEEPEV
-1019 IPDPAKQTDRVV
+1019 VPDPAKQTDRVV

-1039 ILVFIL
+1039 VLVFIL
-1045 LLLVVILIVKKSK
+1045 LVLVAILLVKKRK
-1058 LAKKRKDAMGTTR
+1058 LAKKRKDAIGTTR

-1092 AEDPLSITFMDSHN
+1092 GEDPMAVTFMDSHS
-1106 FSPRLPNDPLVPTA
+1106 FTA
-1120 VLGEDPN
+1120 N
-1127 ENHSA
+1127 RYENHSA
-1132 TAESSRLLDVPR
+1132 SAVPENNRLLDVPR
-1144 YLCEGTESPYQ
+1144 YHCEGAESPYQ

-1219 HSRVILQPVEDDPSS
+1219 HSRVILQPIEDDPSS
-1234 DYINANYID
+1234 DYINANYI
-1243 IWLYRDGYQR
+1243 DGYQR

-1274 IWQEQSACVVMV
+1274 AWQEQSACIVMV

-1299 YWPDDTEVYGDF
+1299 YWPDDAEVYGDF
-1311 KVTCVEVEPL
+1311 KVTFVEVEPL

-1329 TLGRRGYNEIREVKQ
+1329 TLERRGFNEVREVKQ

-1356 YNATGLLSFIRRV
+1356 YHATGLLSFIRRV
-1369 KLSNPPSAGP
+1369 KVSNPPSAGP
-1379 IVVHC
+1379 VVVHC
-1384 SAGAGRTGCYIVI
+1384 SAGAGRTGCFIVI

-1457 AAYFDMIRID
+1457 AAFYELIRID

-1481 LNSVTPRLQAEDCS
+1481 LNSVTPQPQPEDCS
-1495 IACLPRNHDKNR
+1495 IALLPRNQEKNR
-1507 FMDMLPPDR
+1507 FMDGLPPDR

-1574 LNEVDLA
+1574 LNEIDLA

-1586 YWPEEGILRYGPIQ
+1586 YWPEEGMLRYGPVQ

-1608 DCDVIN
+1608 DCDVIS
-1614 RIFRICNLTRPQEGY
+1614 RLFRVCNLTRPQEGY
-1629 LMVQQFQYLGWA
+1629 LMVRQFQYLGWA
-1641 SHRDVPAS
+1641 GHRDVPTS

-1654 KLILQVEKWQEECEE
+1654 KLLLQVDQWQREGEE
-1669 GEGRTIIHC
+1669 GEGRTIVHC
-1678 LNGGGRSGM
+1678 LSGGGRSGVL
-1687 FCAIGIVVEMVKR
+1687 CASSIVCEMAKR
-1700 QNVVDVFHAVKTLRN
+1700 QSVVDVFHAVKSLRN

-1721 ETPEQY
+1721 DTPEQY
-1727 RFCYDVALEYLE
+1727 RFCYDLALEFIE
-1739 SS
+1739 SSS

>member
-1 MRAHNT
+1 MDTCR
-7 TLATRSIRRF
+7 LGFILLYFSILSVGAQF
-17 QERDEPTDATR
+17 T
-28 GGLGTVPRNQRPRP
+28 
-42 AAPGRAPCPD
+42 AAQMG
-52 LPPLRLSR
+52 
-60 RPLPSA
+60 
-66 PFLLLLQK
+66 
-74 QQVSLR
+74 
-80 RAAESGGLAQPPVAA
+80 QPVK
-95 PVLSR
+95 
-100 AEPSGAAL
+100 
-108 SQAAPCRRERRRA
+108 
-121 EANCARE
+121 
-128 SRARGRRSERSG
+128 
-140 GDPGSA
+140 
-146 APSRCCRRAC
+146 
-156 SRRRCRA
+156 
-163 PLRPRR
+163 
-169 AAGRSPTFPV
+169 
-179 PSAGERGLDVRA
+179 
-191 RLLPPAPLAQ
+191 
-201 QQSNSGVRG
+201 
-210 ESVPPPRS
+210 
-218 SRRRRLPQRAAPGP
+218 
-232 AGAPRRGALL
+232 
-242 ARGAAR
+242 
-248 GAVEVRSARR
+248 
-258 RGPGQHRPLS
+258 
-268 ETSPQVGMGRGAGAA
+268 
-283 ASLPLLAA
+283 
-291 LALLAGRSPALL
+291 
-303 GAARAQLSAG
+303 G
-313 GCTFDDGPGPCDY
+313 GCTFDDGPAQCDY
-326 HQDLYDDFDWVHV
+326 QQDPYDDFDWTHV
-339 SAQEPHYLPPEMP
+339 SAQEVPYLSSELP
-352 QGSYMV
+352 QGSYMMV
-358 VISSDHDPGEKTRLQ
+358 DSSQHDAGEKARIQ
-373 LPTMK
+373 LPVMK
-378 ENDTHCIDFSYLL
+378 ENDTHCIDFNYLL
-391 YSKNGG
+391 YTQDGSS
-397 NPGTLNILVRVNKG
+397 PGTLNILVKVNKG

-417 WNVTGSTGKDWLRA
+417 WNVTSYTGKDWLRA

-443 QVIFEAEVSDGRNGY
+443 QVIFEAEVSDGKTGF

-499 RDAVNNKLWLQ
+499 RDTVNNRLWLQ

-516 IPVAQTKNINHRRF
+516 IPVASTKNINHRRF
-530 AATFK
+530 AASFRLK
-535 LQEVTKTDQDLYRC
+535 EVTSLDQDLYRC

-557 GVSNFAQLIVREPPR
+557 GVSNFAGLIVREPPR

-584 TYLLIQLNANSIIG
+584 TYLLIQLNANSIFG

-611 TSGTWTETHA
+611 TSGSWIETHA
-621 VNAPTYKLWHLDPD
+621 VNSPNYKLWHLDPD

-665 AEPMRTPKTLKIAE
+665 AEPMRTPKRLKIAE
-679 IQARHI
+679 TQARFI

-699 HTFNVTICYHYFCG
+699 HTFNVTICYRYY
-713 HNESKAD
+713 NANNQTKAD
-720 CLDMDPKAPQHVVD
+720 CLDMDPKAPRHVVGN
-734 RLPPYTNVSL
+734 LPPNTNVSL

-749 NPEGRKESEETII
+749 NPEGRKESDETII

-767 VPGPIPAKSVKG
+767 VPGPVPSQSMKA
-779 TPFEDK
+779 TPFEDR
-785 IFLNWKEPVDP
+785 IFLYWKEPLEP
-796 NGIITQYEVSYS
+796 NGIITQYEIAYS
-808 SIQSFDP
+808 GIRSFDP
-815 AVPVAGP
+815 SVPIMRP
-822 PQTVSKLW
+822 PLIVSLPW
-830 NSTHHVFSHLHP
+830 NTSHHVFNQLHP
-842 GTTYQFFI
+842 GTTYQFII
-850 RASTIKGFGPATT
+850 RASTVKGFGPPTT
-863 INVTTNISAPTLPD
+863 LNVTTNISAPTLEEYD
-877 YEGVD
+877 GSE
-882 ASLNETATT
+882 AFLNETATT
-891 ITVLLRPAQAKGA
+891 ITVLLKPAQAKGA
-904 PISAYQIVVEELH
+904 PISAYQIVVEELN
-917 PHRTKRE
+917 PHRTRRE
-924 TGAMECYQ
+924 ASSVDCYQ
-932 IPVTYQ
+932 VPVPFHS
-938 TALSGGSPY
+938 ASSGGSSY
-947 YFAAQLPPGNLPEPA
+947 YFAAELPPGNLPEPS

-967 DNRTYQG
+967 DNKTYHG

-979 LAPRKGYNI
+979 LTPRKNYNI
-988 YFQAMSSVEK
+988 YFQAVSSVEK
-998 ETKTQC
+998 ESKTQC
-1004 VRIATKAAATEEPEV
+1004 LRLATKGATEEPEV

-1039 ILVFIL
+1039 VLVFIL
-1045 LLLVVILIVKKSK
+1045 LVLVAILLVKKSHGGFTTKNWSVRK
-1058 LAKKRKDAMGTTR
+1058 LAKKRKDAIGNTR

-1092 AEDPLSITFMDSHN
+1092 TEDPMAVTFMDSHN
-1106 FSPRLPNDPLVPTA
+1106 FSNRLPNDPLVPTA
-1120 VLGEDPN
+1120 VLD
-1127 ENHSA
+1127 ENHTA
-1132 TAESSRLLDVPR
+1132 AAAESSRLLDVPR
-1144 YLCEGTESPYQ
+1144 YHCEGTESPYQ

-1201 KKDQNRTKNRYG
+1201 KKDTNRTKNRYG

-1219 HSRVILQPVEDDPSS
+1219 HSRVILQPMEDDPSS

-1243 IWLYRDGYQR
+1243 VSGAASSIGERVRHDRPSLIWLYRDGYQR

-1274 IWQEQSACVVMV
+1274 VWQEQSACIVMV

-1299 YWPDDTEVYGDF
+1299 YWPDDAEVYGDF
-1311 KVTCVEVEPL
+1311 KVTFVEVEPL

-1329 TLGRRGYNEIREVKQ
+1329 TLERRGFNELREVKQ

-1356 YNATGLLSFIRRV
+1356 YHATGLLSFIRRV
-1369 KLSNPPSAGP
+1369 KISNPPSAGP

-1444 LCGETAIPVCEFK
+1444 LCGETAIPACEYK
-1457 AAYFDMIRID
+1457 AAYYDMIRID
-1467 SQTNSSH
+1467 SQSNSSH

-1481 LNSVTPRLQAEDCS
+1481 LNSVTPQPQPEDCS
-1495 IACLPRNHDKNR
+1495 IALLPRNHEKNR

-1536 MDSYRQ
+1536 MDPSEEYQSYRQ

-1574 LNEVDLA
+1574 LNEIDLA

-1586 YWPEEGILRYGPIQ
+1586 YWPEEGTLRYGPVQ
-1600 VECMSCSM
+1600 VECISCSM
-1608 DCDVIN
+1608 DCDVIS
-1614 RIFRICNLTRPQEGY
+1614 RLFRICNLTRPQEGY
-1629 LMVQQFQYLGWA
+1629 LMVRQFQYLGWA
-1641 SHRDVPAS
+1641 AHREVPAS

-1654 KLILQVEKWQEECEE
+1654 KLILQVDKWQEECEE

-1687 FCAIGIVVEMVKR
+1687 FCAISIVCEMIKR
-1700 QNVVDVFHAVKTLRN
+1700 QNVVDVFHAVKSLRN

-1721 ETPEQY
+1721 DSPDQY
-1727 RFCYDVALEYLE
+1727 RFCYDLALEFIE
-1739 SS
+1739 TS

>member
-1 MRAHNT
+1 RRSQRRSAHT
-7 TLATRSIRRF
+7 W
-17 QERDEPTDATR
+17 
-28 GGLGTVPRNQRPRP
+28 
-42 AAPGRAPCPD
+42 
-52 LPPLRLSR
+52 
-60 RPLPSA
+60 
-66 PFLLLLQK
+66 
-74 QQVSLR
+74 
-80 RAAESGGLAQPPVAA
+80 
-95 PVLSR
+95 
-100 AEPSGAAL
+100 L
-108 SQAAPCRRERRRA
+108 SQGC
-121 EANCARE
+121 
-128 SRARGRRSERSG
+128 
-140 GDPGSA
+140 GD
-146 APSRCCRRAC
+146 
-156 SRRRCRA
+156 
-163 PLRPRR
+163 
-169 AAGRSPTFPV
+169 
-179 PSAGERGLDVRA
+179 
-191 RLLPPAPLAQ
+191 
-201 QQSNSGVRG
+201 
-210 ESVPPPRS
+210 
-218 SRRRRLPQRAAPGP
+218 
-232 AGAPRRGALL
+232 
-242 ARGAAR
+242 
-248 GAVEVRSARR
+248 
-258 RGPGQHRPLS
+258 
-268 ETSPQVGMGRGAGAA
+268 
-283 ASLPLLAA
+283 
-291 LALLAGRSPALL
+291 
-303 GAARAQLSAG
+303 
-313 GCTFDDGPGPCDY
+313 GCTFDEGFSQCDY
-326 HQDLYDDFDWVHV
+326 QQDPYDDFDWTHINTQELPYV
-339 SAQEPHYLPPEMP
+339 SPHLP
-352 QGSYMV
+352 QGSYMYV
-358 VISSDHDPGEKTRLQ
+358 DVSQYDVGEKARFQ
-373 LPTMK
+373 LPVMK
-378 ENDTHCIDFSYLL
+378 ENDTHCIDFNYLL
-391 YSKNGG
+391 SSPDGS
-397 NPGTLNILVRVNKG
+397 NPGTLNVLVKVLRSD
-411 PLANPI
+411 L
-417 WNVTGSTGKDWLRA
+417 WLRA

-443 QVIFEAEVSDGRNGY
+443 QVIFEAEVSDSKAGF

-499 RDAVNNKLWLQ
+499 RDTSNNKLWLQ

-516 IPVAQTKNINHRRF
+516 IPVALTKNINHRRF
-530 AATFK
+530 AASFHLK
-535 LQEVTKTDQDLYRC
+535 EVTNQDQDLYRC

-557 GVSNFAQLIVREPPR
+557 GVSNFAALIVREPPH

-584 TYLLIQLNANSIIG
+584 TYLLIQLNANSIFG

-611 TSGTWTETHA
+611 TSGSWTETHA
-621 VNAPTYKLWHLDPD
+621 VNSPNYKLWHLDPD

-650 GTGQPGPPLITRTKC
+650 GTGKPGPPLITRTKC
-665 AEPMRTPKTLKIAE
+665 AEPMRTPKRLKIAE
-679 IQARHI
+679 TRSRLI

-699 HTFNVTICYHYFCG
+699 HTFNVTICYHYMTA
-713 HNESKAD
+713 NDRSKAD
-720 CLDMDPKAPQHVVD
+720 CLDMDPKAPRHLVGN
-734 RLPPYTNVSL
+734 LPPYTNVSL

-749 NPEGRKESEETII
+749 NPEGRKESDETII

-767 VPGPIPAKSVKG
+767 VPGPVPSQSLKA
-779 TPFEDK
+779 TPSEET
-785 IFLNWKEPVDP
+785 ISLSWKEPTEP
-796 NGIITQYEVSYS
+796 NGVIIQYEISYS
-808 SIQSFDP
+808 GVHSFDP
-815 AVPVAGP
+815 SVPLQRPGL
-822 PQTVSKLW
+822 TVSLPS
-830 NSTHHVFSHLHP
+830 NASHHMFSQLHP
-842 GTTYQFFI
+842 GVTYQLSI
-850 RASTIKGFGPATT
+850 RASTSKGFGPATT
-863 INVTTNISAPTLPD
+863 LNVTTNISAPTID
-877 YEGVD
+877 EYDGQE
-882 ASLNETATT
+882 AFLNETATT
-891 ITVLLRPAQAKGA
+891 ITVLLKPAQAKGA
-904 PISAYQIVVEELH
+904 PISAYQIVVEEVN
-917 PHRTKRE
+917 PQRTRRQ
-924 TGAMECYQ
+924 ASSDCYQ
-932 IPVTYQ
+932 VPVSYHS
-938 TALSGGSPY
+938 ASSGGSPY
-947 YFAAQLPPGNLPEPA
+947 YYAAQLSPSNLPEPL

-967 DNRTYQG
+967 DNKTYQG

-979 LAPRKGYNI
+979 LAPRKNYNI
-988 YFQAMSSVEK
+988 YLQAVSSTER

-1004 VRIATKAAATEEPEV
+1004 LRLAAKRATEEPEV

-1039 ILVFIL
+1039 VLVFIL
-1045 LLLVVILIVKKSK
+1045 LVLVAILLVKKRK
-1058 LAKKRKDAMGTTR
+1058 LAKKRKDAIGTTR

-1092 AEDPLSITFMDSHN
+1092 GEDPMAVTFMDSHN
-1106 FSPRLPNDPLVPTA
+1106 YNNRY
-1120 VLGEDPN
+1120 
-1127 ENHSA
+1127 ENHTGSA
-1132 TAESSRLLDVPR
+1132 AENSRLLDVPR
-1144 YLCEGTESPYQ
+1144 YHCEGTESPYQ

-1201 KKDQNRTKNRYG
+1201 KKEQNRTKNRYG

-1219 HSRVILQPVEDDPSS
+1219 HSRVILQPIEDDPSS
-1234 DYINANYID
+1234 DYINANYI
-1243 IWLYRDGYQR
+1243 DGYQR

-1274 IWQEQSACVVMV
+1274 VWQEQSACIVMV

-1299 YWPDDTEVYGDF
+1299 YWPDDAEVYGDF
-1311 KVTCVEVEPL
+1311 KVTFVEVEPL

-1329 TLGRRGYNEIREVKQ
+1329 TLERRGFNEVREVKQ

-1356 YNATGLLSFIRRV
+1356 YHATGLLSFIRRV
-1369 KLSNPPSAGP
+1369 KMSNPPSAGP

-1384 SAGAGRTGCYIVI
+1384 SAGAGRTGCFIVI

-1457 AAYFDMIRID
+1457 AAYYELIRID

-1481 LNSVTPRLQAEDCS
+1481 LNSVTPQPQPEDCS
-1495 IACLPRNHDKNR
+1495 IALLPRNQDKNR
-1507 FMDMLPPDR
+1507 FMDGLPPDR

-1574 LNEVDLA
+1574 LNEIDLA

-1586 YWPEEGILRYGPIQ
+1586 YWPEEGMLRYGPVQ

-1608 DCDVIN
+1608 ECDVIS
-1614 RIFRICNLTRPQEGY
+1614 RLFRVCNLTRPQEGY
-1629 LMVQQFQYLGWA
+1629 LMVRQFQYLGW
-1641 SHRDVPAS
+1641 SGHREVPAS

-1654 KLILQVEKWQEECEE
+1654 KLVLQVDQWQREGEE
-1669 GEGRTIIHC
+1669 GEGRTIVHC
-1678 LNGGGRSGM
+1678 LNGGGRSGV
-1687 FCAIGIVVEMVKR
+1687 FCASSIVCEMAKR
-1700 QNVVDVFHAVKTLRN
+1700 QSVVDVFHAVKTLRN

-1721 ETPEQY
+1721 DTPEQY
-1727 RFCYDVALEYLE
+1727 RFCYDLALEFIE

>member
-1 MRAHNT
+1 MDTLFPVFLGLLFLFSANVSGQIPTGSCMFDEGLAKCDYQQDPYDDIDWTHINT
-7 TLATRSIRRF
+7 QEVAYVSPELPKGTYMYVDVSQHDKGTKARF
-17 QERDEPTDATR
+17 Q
-28 GGLGTVPRNQRPRP
+28 
-42 AAPGRAPCPD
+42 
-52 LPPLRLSR
+52 LP
-60 RPLPSA
+60 
-66 PFLLLLQK
+66 
-74 QQVSLR
+74 V
-80 RAAESGGLAQPPVAA
+80 
-95 PVLSR
+95 
-100 AEPSGAAL
+100 
-108 SQAAPCRRERRRA
+108 
-121 EANCARE
+121 
-128 SRARGRRSERSG
+128 
-140 GDPGSA
+140 
-146 APSRCCRRAC
+146 
-156 SRRRCRA
+156 
-163 PLRPRR
+163 
-169 AAGRSPTFPV
+169 
-179 PSAGERGLDVRA
+179 
-191 RLLPPAPLAQ
+191 
-201 QQSNSGVRG
+201 
-210 ESVPPPRS
+210 
-218 SRRRRLPQRAAPGP
+218 
-232 AGAPRRGALL
+232 
-242 ARGAAR
+242 
-248 GAVEVRSARR
+248 
-258 RGPGQHRPLS
+258 
-268 ETSPQVGMGRGAGAA
+268 
-283 ASLPLLAA
+283 
-291 LALLAGRSPALL
+291 
-303 GAARAQLSAG
+303 
-313 GCTFDDGPGPCDY
+313 
-326 HQDLYDDFDWVHV
+326 
-339 SAQEPHYLPPEMP
+339 
-352 QGSYMV
+352 
-358 VISSDHDPGEKTRLQ
+358 
-373 LPTMK
+373 MK
-378 ENDTHCIDFSYLL
+378 ENDTHCIDFNYLL
-391 YSKNGG
+391 TSPGG
-397 NPGTLNILVRVNKG
+397 FSPGTLNVLVKVNKG

-417 WNVTGSTGKDWLRA
+417 WNVTSYTGKGWMKA

-443 QVIFEAEVSDGRNGY
+443 QVIFEAEASDGAGF

-499 RDAVNNKLWLQ
+499 RETSNNKLWLQ

-516 IPVAQTKNINHRRF
+516 IPVALTKNINHRRF
-530 AATFK
+530 AATFHLK
-535 LQEVTKTDQDLYRC
+535 EVTSQDQDLYRC
-549 VTQSERGS
+549 VTQSDRGS
-557 GVSNFAQLIVREPPR
+557 GVSNFAGLIVREPPH

-584 TYLLIQLNANSIIG
+584 TYLLIQLNANSIFG

-611 TSGTWTETHA
+611 TSGSWIETHA
-621 VNAPTYKLWHLDPD
+621 VNSPNYKLWHLDPD
-635 TEYEI
+635 TEYEV

-650 GTGQPGPPLITRTKC
+650 GTGKSGPPLITRTKC
-665 AEPMRTPKTLKIAE
+665 AEPMRTPKRLKIAE
-679 IQARHI
+679 TRSRLI

-699 HTFNVTICYHYFCG
+699 HTFNVTICYQYMTA
-713 HNESKAD
+713 NNRSKAG
-720 CLDMDPKAPQHVVD
+720 CLDMDPKAPRHLVGN
-734 RLPPYTNVSL
+734 LPPYTNVSL

-749 NPEGRKESEETII
+749 NPEGRKESDETII

-767 VPGPIPAKSVKG
+767 VPGSVPSQSLRA
-779 TPFEDK
+779 TPFEDR
-785 IFLNWKEPVDP
+785 ILLYWKEPTEP
-796 NGIITQYEVSYS
+796 NGIIIQYEIHYS
-808 SIQSFDP
+808 GVRSFDP
-815 AVPVAGP
+815 SVPLQRPGL
-822 PQTVSKLW
+822 TVSLPS
-830 NSTHHVFSHLHP
+830 NATHHLFSQLHP
-842 GTTYQFFI
+842 GVTYQLLI
-850 RASTIKGFGPATT
+850 RASTSKGFGTATT
-863 INVTTNISAPTLPD
+863 LNVTTNISAPTID
-877 YEGVD
+877 EYDGSE
-882 ASLNETATT
+882 AFLNETATT
-891 ITVLLRPAQAKGA
+891 ITVLLKPAQAKGA
-904 PISAYQIVVEELH
+904 PISAYQIVVEEVN
-917 PHRTKRE
+917 PRSRRQ
-924 TGAMECYQ
+924 ASSDCYEV
-932 IPVTYQ
+932 PVSYHS
-938 TALSGGSPY
+938 ASSGGSPY
-947 YFAAQLPPGNLPEPA
+947 YYAAQLSPSNLPEPL

-967 DNRTYQG
+967 DNKTYQG

-979 LAPRKGYNI
+979 LAPRKNYNI
-988 YFQAMSSVEK
+988 YLQAVSSTER

-1004 VRIATKAAATEEPEV
+1004 LRLATKGATEEPEV

-1039 ILVFIL
+1039 VLVFIL
-1045 LLLVVILIVKKSK
+1045 LVLVAILLVKKRRTYYSYSYYLK
-1058 LAKKRKDAMGTTR
+1058 LAKKRKDAIGTTR

-1092 AEDPLSITFMDSHN
+1092 GEDPMAVTFMDSHN
-1106 FSPRLPNDPLVPTA
+1106 YNNRY
-1120 VLGEDPN
+1120 

-1132 TAESSRLLDVPR
+1132 SAAENSRLLDVPR
-1144 YLCEGTESPYQ
+1144 YHCEGTESPYQ

-1194 SASWDVA
+1194 SATWDVA

-1219 HSRVILQPVEDDPSS
+1219 HSRVILQPIEDDPSS
-1234 DYINANYID
+1234 DYINANYI
-1243 IWLYRDGYQR
+1243 DGYQR

-1274 IWQEQSACVVMV
+1274 VWQEQSACIVMV

-1299 YWPDDTEVYGDF
+1299 YWPDDAEVYGDF
-1311 KVTCVEVEPL
+1311 KVTFVEVEPL

-1329 TLGRRGYNEIREVKQ
+1329 TLERRGFNEVREVKQ

-1356 YNATGLLSFIRRV
+1356 YHATGLLSFIRRV
-1369 KLSNPPSAGP
+1369 KISNPPAAGP

-1384 SAGAGRTGCYIVI
+1384 SAGAGRTGCFIVI

-1457 AAYFDMIRID
+1457 AAFYELIRID

-1481 LNSVTPRLQAEDCS
+1481 LNSVTPQPQPEDCS
-1495 IACLPRNHDKNR
+1495 IALLPRNQEKNR
-1507 FMDMLPPDR
+1507 FMDGLPPDR

-1552 LPNTVKD
+1552 LPNSVKD

-1574 LNEVDLA
+1574 LNEIDLA

-1586 YWPEEGILRYGPIQ
+1586 YWPEEGMLRYGPVQ

-1608 DCDVIN
+1608 DCDVIS
-1614 RIFRICNLTRPQEGY
+1614 RLFRVCNLTRPQEGY
-1629 LMVQQFQYLGWA
+1629 LMVRQFQYLGWA
-1641 SHRDVPAS
+1641 GHREVPAS

-1654 KLILQVEKWQEECEE
+1654 KLILQVDQWQREGEE
-1669 GEGRTIIHC
+1669 GEGRTIVHC
-1678 LNGGGRSGM
+1678 LNGGGRSGV
-1687 FCAIGIVVEMVKR
+1687 FCASSIVCEMAKR
-1700 QNVVDVFHAVKTLRN
+1700 QSVVDVFHAVKTLRN

-1721 ETPEQY
+1721 DTPEQY
-1727 RFCYDVALEYLE
+1727 RFCYDLSLEFIE

>member
-1 MRAHNT
+1 
-7 TLATRSIRRF
+7 
-17 QERDEPTDATR
+17 
-28 GGLGTVPRNQRPRP
+28 
-42 AAPGRAPCPD
+42 
-52 LPPLRLSR
+52 
-60 RPLPSA
+60 
-66 PFLLLLQK
+66 
-74 QQVSLR
+74 SL
-80 RAAESGGLAQPPVAA
+80 
-95 PVLSR
+95 
-100 AEPSGAAL
+100 
-108 SQAAPCRRERRRA
+108 
-121 EANCARE
+121 
-128 SRARGRRSERSG
+128 
-140 GDPGSA
+140 
-146 APSRCCRRAC
+146 
-156 SRRRCRA
+156 
-163 PLRPRR
+163 
-169 AAGRSPTFPV
+169 
-179 PSAGERGLDVRA
+179 
-191 RLLPPAPLAQ
+191 
-201 QQSNSGVRG
+201 
-210 ESVPPPRS
+210 
-218 SRRRRLPQRAAPGP
+218 
-232 AGAPRRGALL
+232 
-242 ARGAAR
+242 
-248 GAVEVRSARR
+248 
-258 RGPGQHRPLS
+258 
-268 ETSPQVGMGRGAGAA
+268 
-283 ASLPLLAA
+283 
-291 LALLAGRSPALL
+291 
-303 GAARAQLSAG
+303 G

-352 QGSYMV
+352 QGSYMI

-391 YSKNGG
+391 YSKNGA

-417 WNVTGSTGKDWLRA
+417 WNVTSSTGKDWLRA

-557 GVSNFAQLIVREPPR
+557 GVSNFAQLIVRGKMQI
-572 PIAPPQLLGVGP
+572 IATCWGLAHAYRALFNTIQYPQGEAKVSGSDSKTTGP
-584 TYLLIQLNANSIIG
+584 AATQTPAT
-598 DGPIILKEVEYRM
+598 GPAATQSPAISPVAELKNQPVPV
-611 TSGTWTETHA
+611 S
-621 VNAPTYKLWHLDPD
+621 VAPVHKKKFWKRKLA
-635 TEYEI
+635 
-640 RVLLTRPGEG
+640 
-650 GTGQPGPPLITRTKC
+650 Q
-665 AEPMRTPKTLKIAE
+665 PMRTPKTLKIAE

-734 RLPPYTNVSL
+734 HLPPYTNVSL

-808 SIQSFDP
+808 SIRSFDP

-830 NSTHHVFSHLHP
+830 NSTHHIFSHLHP

-850 RASTIKGFGPATT
+850 RASTVKGFGPATT

-947 YFAAQLPPGNLPEPA
+947 YFAAELPPGNLPEPA

-1243 IWLYRDGYQR
+1243 VKCYLEFFL
-1253 PSHYIATQGPV
+1253 TGPV

-1311 KVTCVEVEPL
+1311 KVTCVEMEPL

-1721 ETPEQY
+1721 ETP
-1727 RFCYDVALEYLE
+1727 
-1739 SS
+1739 

>member
-1 MRAHNT
+1 QNT
-7 TLATRSIRRF
+7 SLTSI
-17 QERDEPTDATR
+17 
-28 GGLGTVPRNQRPRP
+28 
-42 AAPGRAPCPD
+42 
-52 LPPLRLSR
+52 
-60 RPLPSA
+60 
-66 PFLLLLQK
+66 
-74 QQVSLR
+74 
-80 RAAESGGLAQPPVAA
+80 
-95 PVLSR
+95 PVLT
-100 AEPSGAAL
+100 AIFL
-108 SQAAPCRRERRRA
+108 
-121 EANCARE
+121 
-128 SRARGRRSERSG
+128 
-140 GDPGSA
+140 
-146 APSRCCRRAC
+146 
-156 SRRRCRA
+156 
-163 PLRPRR
+163 
-169 AAGRSPTFPV
+169 F
-179 PSAGERGLDVRA
+179 GLNQLYYVF
-191 RLLPPAPLAQ
+191 
-201 QQSNSGVRG
+201 
-210 ESVPPPRS
+210 
-218 SRRRRLPQRAAPGP
+218 
-232 AGAPRRGALL
+232 
-242 ARGAAR
+242 
-248 GAVEVRSARR
+248 
-258 RGPGQHRPLS
+258 
-268 ETSPQVGMGRGAGAA
+268 
-283 ASLPLLAA
+283 
-291 LALLAGRSPALL
+291 
-303 GAARAQLSAG
+303 LSAG
-313 GCTFDDGPGPCDY
+313 SCTFDEGFSQCDY
-326 HQDLYDDFDWVHV
+326 QQDLYDDFDWIHINTQEMPYV
-339 SAQEPHYLPPEMP
+339 SPDLP
-352 QGSYMV
+352 QGSYMFV
-358 VISSDHDPGEKTRLQ
+358 DVSQYDVGEKARFQ
-373 LPTMK
+373 LPVMK
-378 ENDTHCIDFSYLL
+378 ENDTHCIDFNYLL
-391 YSKNGG
+391 TSPDGSS
-397 NPGTLNILVRVNKG
+397 PGTLNILVKVNKG

-417 WNVTGSTGKDWLRA
+417 WNVTSYTGKGWLKA

-443 QVIFEAEVSDGRNGY
+443 QVIFEAEVSDSKAGF

-499 RDAVNNKLWLQ
+499 RDTSSNKLWLQ
-510 RRNGED
+510 RKTGED

-530 AATFK
+530 AASFHLK
-535 LQEVTKTDQDLYRC
+535 EVTNQDQDLYRC

-557 GVSNFAQLIVREPPR
+557 GVSNFAALIVREPPH

-584 TYLLIQLNANSIIG
+584 TYLLIQLNANSIFG

-621 VNAPTYKLWHLDPD
+621 VNSPNYKLWHLDPD

-650 GTGQPGPPLITRTKC
+650 GTGKPGPPLITRTKC
-665 AEPMRTPKTLKIAE
+665 AEPMRTPKRLKIAE
-679 IQARHI
+679 TRARLI

-699 HTFNVTICYHYFCG
+699 HTFNVTICYHYMTADN
-713 HNESKAD
+713 HSKAD
-720 CLDMDPKAPQHVVD
+720 CLDMDPKAPRHLVGS
-734 RLPPYTNVSL
+734 LPPYTNVSL

-749 NPEGRKESEETII
+749 NPEGRKESDETII

-767 VPGPIPAKSVKG
+767 VPGPVPSQSLRA
-779 TPFEDK
+779 TPSEET
-785 IFLNWKEPVDP
+785 IILYWKEPAEP
-796 NGIITQYEVSYS
+796 NGVITQYEVISYS
-808 SIQSFDP
+808 GVRSFDP
-815 AVPVAGP
+815 SVPLQRPGLM
-822 PQTVSKLW
+822 VSLPS
-830 NSTHHVFSHLHP
+830 NATHYTFAQLHP
-842 GTTYQFFI
+842 GVTYQLSI
-850 RASTIKGFGPATT
+850 RASTSKGFGPASTL
-863 INVTTNISAPTLPD
+863 NVTTNISAPTID
-877 YEGVD
+877 EYDVSE
-882 ASLNETATT
+882 AFLNETATT
-891 ITVLLRPAQAKGA
+891 ITVLLKPAQAKGA
-904 PISAYQIVVEELH
+904 PISAYQIVVEEVN
-917 PHRTKRE
+917 PQRSRRQASSDCFE
-924 TGAMECYQ
+924 V
-932 IPVTYQ
+932 PVPYHS
-938 TALSGGSPY
+938 ASSGGSPY
-947 YFAAQLPPGNLPEPA
+947 YYAAQLSPSNLPEPI

-967 DNRTYQG
+967 DNKTYQG

-979 LAPRKGYNI
+979 LAPRKNYNI
-988 YFQAMSSVEK
+988 YLQAVSSTER

-1004 VRIATKAAATEEPEV
+1004 LRLAAKRATEEPEV

-1039 ILVFIL
+1039 VLVLTLLVLVAIL
-1045 LLLVVILIVKKSK
+1045 LLKKRK
-1058 LAKKRKDAMGTTR
+1058 LAKKRKDAIGTTR

-1092 AEDPLSITFMDSHN
+1092 GEDPMAVTFMDSHN
-1106 FSPRLPNDPLVPTA
+1106 YNNRY
-1120 VLGEDPN
+1120 

-1132 TAESSRLLDVPR
+1132 SAAENSRLLDVPR
-1144 YLCEGTESPYQ
+1144 YHCEGTESPYQ

-1194 SASWDVA
+1194 SATWDVA
-1201 KKDQNRTKNRYG
+1201 KKEQNRTKNRYG

-1219 HSRVILQPVEDDPSS
+1219 HSRVILQPIEDDPSS

-1243 IWLYRDGYQR
+1243 VMLCFQGYQR

-1274 IWQEQSACVVMV
+1274 VWQEQSACIVMV

-1299 YWPDDTEVYGDF
+1299 YWPDDAEVYGDF
-1311 KVTCVEVEPL
+1311 KVTFVEVEPL

-1329 TLGRRGYNEIREVKQ
+1329 TLERRGFNEVREVKQ

-1356 YNATGLLSFIRRV
+1356 YHATGLLSFIRRV
-1369 KLSNPPSAGP
+1369 KMSNPPSAGP

-1384 SAGAGRTGCYIVI
+1384 SAGAGRTGCFIVI

-1457 AAYFDMIRID
+1457 AAYYELIRID

-1481 LNSVTPRLQAEDCS
+1481 LNSVTPQPQSEDCS
-1495 IACLPRNHDKNR
+1495 IALLPRNQDKNR
-1507 FMDMLPPDR
+1507 FMDGLPPDR

-1552 LPNTVKD
+1552 LPSTVKD

-1574 LNEVDLA
+1574 LNEIDLA

-1586 YWPEEGILRYGPIQ
+1586 YWPEEGMLRYGPVQ

-1608 DCDVIN
+1608 DCDVIS
-1614 RIFRICNLTRPQEGY
+1614 RLFRVCNLTRPQEGY
-1629 LMVQQFQYLGWA
+1629 LMVRQFQYLGWA
-1641 SHRDVPAS
+1641 GHRDVPAS

-1654 KLILQVEKWQEECEE
+1654 KLILQVDQWQREGEE
-1669 GEGRTIIHC
+1669 GEGRTIVHC
-1678 LNGGGRSGM
+1678 LNGGGRSGV
-1687 FCAIGIVVEMVKR
+1687 FCASSIVCEMAKR

-1721 ETPEQY
+1721 DTPEQY
-1727 RFCYDVALEYLE
+1727 RFCYDLALEFIE

>member
-1 MRAHNT
+1 MDMFR
-7 TLATRSIRRF
+7 I
-17 QERDEPTDATR
+17 
-28 GGLGTVPRNQRPRP
+28 V
-42 AAPGRAPCPD
+42 C
-52 LPPLRLSR
+52 
-60 RPLPSA
+60 
-66 PFLLLLQK
+66 LLLSSSI
-74 QQVSLR
+74 VS
-80 RAAESGGLAQPPVAA
+80 
-95 PVLSR
+95 
-100 AEPSGAAL
+100 
-108 SQAAPCRRERRRA
+108 
-121 EANCARE
+121 
-128 SRARGRRSERSG
+128 
-140 GDPGSA
+140 
-146 APSRCCRRAC
+146 
-156 SRRRCRA
+156 
-163 PLRPRR
+163 
-169 AAGRSPTFPV
+169 
-179 PSAGERGLDVRA
+179 
-191 RLLPPAPLAQ
+191 
-201 QQSNSGVRG
+201 
-210 ESVPPPRS
+210 
-218 SRRRRLPQRAAPGP
+218 
-232 AGAPRRGALL
+232 
-242 ARGAAR
+242 
-248 GAVEVRSARR
+248 
-258 RGPGQHRPLS
+258 
-268 ETSPQVGMGRGAGAA
+268 VG
-283 ASLPLLAA
+283 
-291 LALLAGRSPALL
+291 
-303 GAARAQLSAG
+303 AQLTTAQMGQPVKG
-313 GCTFDDGPGPCDY
+313 GCTFDDGPAQCDY
-326 HQDLYDDFDWVHV
+326 QQDPYDDFDWTHV
-339 SAQEPHYLPPEMP
+339 SAQEVPFLSSELP
-352 QGSYMV
+352 QGSYMMV
-358 VISSDHDPGEKTRLQ
+358 DSSLHDAGEKARIQ
-373 LPTMK
+373 LPVMK
-378 ENDTHCIDFSYLL
+378 ENDTHCIDFNYLL
-391 YSKNGG
+391 YTQDGSS
-397 NPGTLNILVRVNKG
+397 PGTLNILVKVNKG

-417 WNVTGSTGKDWLRA
+417 WNVTSYTGKDWLRA

-443 QVIFEAEVSDGRNGY
+443 QVIFEAEVSDGKTGF

-516 IPVAQTKNINHRRF
+516 IPVASTKNINHRRF
-530 AATFK
+530 AASFRLK
-535 LQEVTKTDQDLYRC
+535 EVTNLDEDLYRC
-549 VTQSERGS
+549 VTQSDRGS
-557 GVSNFAQLIVREPPR
+557 GVSNFAGLIVREPPR

-584 TYLLIQLNANSIIG
+584 TYLLIQLNANSIFG

-611 TSGTWTETHA
+611 TSGSWIETHA
-621 VNAPTYKLWHLDPD
+621 VNSPNYKLWHLDPD

-665 AEPMRTPKTLKIAE
+665 AEPMRTPKSLKIAE
-679 IQARHI
+679 TQARLI

-699 HTFNVTICYHYFCG
+699 HTFNVTICYHYY
-713 HNESKAD
+713 NANNQTKAD
-720 CLDMDPKAPQHVVD
+720 CLDMDPKAPRHVVGN
-734 RLPPYTNVSL
+734 LPPNTNVSL

-749 NPEGRKESEETII
+749 NPEGRKESDETVI

-767 VPGPIPAKSVKG
+767 VPGPVPSQSMKA
-779 TPFEDK
+779 TPFEDR
-785 IFLNWKEPVDP
+785 IFLYWKEPVEP
-796 NGIITQYEVSYS
+796 NGIITQYEIGYS
-808 SIQSFDP
+808 GIRSFDP
-815 AVPVAGP
+815 SLPLPRLPLAVSLP
-822 PQTVSKLW
+822 W
-830 NSTHHVFSHLHP
+830 NTSYHVFNQLHP
-842 GTTYQFFI
+842 GTTYQFVI
-850 RASTIKGFGPATT
+850 RASTVKGFGPPTT
-863 INVTTNISAPTLPD
+863 LNITTNISAPTLEEYD
-877 YEGVD
+877 GSE
-882 ASLNETATT
+882 AFLNETATT
-891 ITVLLRPAQAKGA
+891 ITVLLKPAQAKGA
-904 PISAYQIVVEELH
+904 PISAYQIVVEELN
-917 PHRTKRE
+917 PHRTRRE
-924 TGAMECYQ
+924 ASSVDCYQ
-932 IPVTYQ
+932 VPVSFHS
-938 TALSGGSPY
+938 ASSGSSPY
-947 YFAAQLPPGNLPEPA
+947 YFAAELPPGNLPEPS

-967 DNRTYQG
+967 DNKTYHG

-979 LAPRKGYNI
+979 LAPRKNYNI
-988 YFQAMSSVEK
+988 YFQAVSSVEK

-1004 VRIATKAAATEEPEV
+1004 LRLATKGATEEPEV

-1039 ILVFIL
+1039 VLVFIL
-1045 LLLVVILIVKKSK
+1045 LVLVAILLVKKSHGGFTTKNWSVRRSYYSYSYYLK
-1058 LAKKRKDAMGTTR
+1058 LAKKRKDAIGNTR

-1092 AEDPLSITFMDSHN
+1092 ADDPMAVTFMDSHN
-1106 FSPRLPNDPLVPTA
+1106 FTNRLPNDPLVPTA
-1120 VLGEDPN
+1120 VLVPITD
-1127 ENHSA
+1127 ENHTA
-1132 TAESSRLLDVPR
+1132 AAESSRLLDVPR
-1144 YLCEGTESPYQ
+1144 YHCEGTESPYQ

-1201 KKDQNRTKNRYG
+1201 KKETNRTKNRYG

-1219 HSRVILQPVEDDPSS
+1219 HSRVILQPMEDDPSS
-1234 DYINANYID
+1234 DYINANYI
-1243 IWLYRDGYQR
+1243 DGYQR

-1274 IWQEQSACVVMV
+1274 VWQEQSACIVMV

-1299 YWPDDTEVYGDF
+1299 YWPDDAEVYGDF
-1311 KVTCVEVEPL
+1311 KVTFVEVEPL

-1329 TLGRRGYNEIREVKQ
+1329 TLERRGFNELREVKQ

-1356 YNATGLLSFIRRV
+1356 YHATGLLSFIRRV
-1369 KLSNPPSAGP
+1369 KISNPPSAGP

-1444 LCGETAIPVCEFK
+1444 LCGETAIPACEYK
-1457 AAYFDMIRID
+1457 AAYYDMIRID
-1467 SQTNSSH
+1467 SQSNSSH

-1481 LNSVTPRLQAEDCS
+1481 LNSVTPQPQPEDCS
-1495 IACLPRNHDKNR
+1495 IALLPRNHEKNR

-1581 QGCPQ
+1581 QVTRESGCPQ
-1586 YWPEEGILRYGPIQ
+1586 YWPEEGTLRYGPVQ

-1608 DCDVIN
+1608 DCDVIS
-1614 RIFRICNLTRPQEGY
+1614 RLFRICNLTRPQEGY
-1629 LMVQQFQYLGWA
+1629 LMVRQFQYLGWA
-1641 SHRDVPAS
+1641 AHREVPAS

-1654 KLILQVEKWQEECEE
+1654 KLILQVDKWQEECEE

-1687 FCAIGIVVEMVKR
+1687 FCAISIVCEMIKR
-1700 QNVVDVFHAVKTLRN
+1700 QNVVDVFHAVKSLRN

-1721 ETPEQY
+1721 DSPEQY
-1727 RFCYDVALEYLE
+1727 RFCYDLALEFIE
-1739 SS
+1739 TS

>member
-1 MRAHNT
+1 MDT
-7 TLATRSIRRF
+7 
-17 QERDEPTDATR
+17 
-28 GGLGTVPRNQRPRP
+28 
-42 AAPGRAPCPD
+42 
-52 LPPLRLSR
+52 
-60 RPLPSA
+60 
-66 PFLLLLQK
+66 LLLYLILL
-74 QQVSLR
+74 S
-80 RAAESGGLAQPPVAA
+80 S
-95 PVLSR
+95 PVLR
-100 AEPSGAAL
+100 
-108 SQAAPCRRERRRA
+108 
-121 EANCARE
+121 
-128 SRARGRRSERSG
+128 
-140 GDPGSA
+140 
-146 APSRCCRRAC
+146 
-156 SRRRCRA
+156 
-163 PLRPRR
+163 
-169 AAGRSPTFPV
+169 
-179 PSAGERGLDVRA
+179 
-191 RLLPPAPLAQ
+191 
-201 QQSNSGVRG
+201 
-210 ESVPPPRS
+210 
-218 SRRRRLPQRAAPGP
+218 
-232 AGAPRRGALL
+232 
-242 ARGAAR
+242 
-248 GAVEVRSARR
+248 
-258 RGPGQHRPLS
+258 
-268 ETSPQVGMGRGAGAA
+268 VGT
-283 ASLPLLAA
+283 
-291 LALLAGRSPALL
+291 
-303 GAARAQLSAG
+303 QFTAG
-313 GCTFDDGPGPCDY
+313 GCTFDDGPAPCDY
-326 HQDLYDDFDWVHV
+326 QQDPYDDFDWTHV
-339 SAQEPHYLPPEMP
+339 SAQEAPYLSAELP
-352 QGSYMV
+352 QGSYMMV
-358 VISSDHDPGEKTRLQ
+358 DSSQHDSGEKARIQ
-373 LPTMK
+373 LPLMK
-378 ENDTHCIDFSYLL
+378 ENDTHCIDFNYLL
-391 YSKNGG
+391 YTQDGSS
-397 NPGTLNILVRVNKG
+397 PGTLNILVKVNKG

-417 WNVTGSTGKDWLRA
+417 WNVTSNTGKDWLRA
-431 ELAVSTFWPNEY
+431 ELAVSTFWPNDY
-443 QVIFEAEVSDGRNGY
+443 QVIFEAEVSEGKSGY

-530 AATFK
+530 AASFRLK
-535 LQEVTKTDQDLYRC
+535 EVTNLDQDLYRC

-584 TYLLIQLNANSIIG
+584 TYLLIQLNANSIFG

-665 AEPMRTPKTLKIAE
+665 AEPMRTPKSLKIAE
-679 IQARHI
+679 TQARFI

-699 HTFNVTICYHYFCG
+699 HTFNVTICYHYFNG
-713 HNESKAD
+713 NNESKAD
-720 CLDMDPKAPQHVVD
+720 CLDMDPKAPRHVVGN
-734 RLPPYTNVSL
+734 LPPNTNVSL

-749 NPEGRKESEETII
+749 NPEGRKESDEVVI

-767 VPGPIPAKSVKG
+767 VPGPVPSESMKA
-779 TPFEDK
+779 TPFEDR
-785 IFLNWKEPVDP
+785 IFLYWKEPFEP
-796 NGIITQYEVSYS
+796 NGIITQYEISYNS
-808 SIQSFDP
+808 VRSFDP
-815 AVPVAGP
+815 SIQLLRPPLTVALP
-822 PQTVSKLW
+822 W
-830 NSTHHVFSHLHP
+830 NSTHHVFSQLHP
-842 GTTYQFFI
+842 GTTYQFI
-850 RASTIKGFGPATT
+850 IKASTVKGFGPPTVL
-863 INVTTNISAPTLPD
+863 NVTTNISAPTLME
-877 YEGVD
+877 YEGFE
-882 ASLNETATT
+882 AFLNETATT
-891 ITVLLRPAQAKGA
+891 ITVLLKPAQAKGA
-904 PISAYQIVVEELH
+904 PISAYQIVVEELNH
-917 PHRTKRE
+917 HRNKRE
-924 TGAMECYQ
+924 ASSMDCYQ
-932 IPVTYQ
+932 VPVTYQ
-938 TALSGGSPY
+938 IAASGGSPY
-947 YFAAQLPPGNLPEPA
+947 YFAAELPPGNLPEPS

-967 DNRTYQG
+967 DNKTYHG

-979 LAPRKGYNI
+979 LAPRKNYNI
-988 YFQAMSSVEK
+988 YFQAVSSVEK

-1004 VRIATKAAATEEPEV
+1004 LRLATKAATEEPEV

-1039 ILVFIL
+1039 VLVFIL
-1045 LLLVVILIVKKSK
+1045 LLLVVILIVKKRRSYYSYSYYLK
-1058 LAKKRKDAMGTTR
+1058 LAKKRKDAIGNTR

-1092 AEDPLSITFMDSHN
+1092 AEDPLSVTFMDSHN
-1106 FSPRLPNDPLVPTA
+1106 FSNRY
-1120 VLGEDPN
+1120 
-1127 ENHSA
+1127 ENHPA
-1132 TAESSRLLDVPR
+1132 AAESSRLLDVPR
-1144 YLCEGTESPYQ
+1144 YHCEGTESPYQ

-1201 KKDQNRTKNRYG
+1201 KKEQNRTKNRYG

-1219 HSRVILQPVEDDPSS
+1219 HSRVILQPMEDDPSS
-1234 DYINANYID
+1234 DYINANYI
-1243 IWLYRDGYQR
+1243 DGYQR

-1299 YWPDDTEVYGDF
+1299 YWPDDAEVYGDF
-1311 KVTCVEVEPL
+1311 KVTFVEVEPL

-1329 TLGRRGYNEIREVKQ
+1329 TLERRGFNELREVKQ

-1356 YNATGLLSFIRRV
+1356 YHATGLLSFIRRV
-1369 KLSNPPSAGP
+1369 KMSNPPSAGP

-1444 LCGETAIPVCEFK
+1444 LCGETAIPACEFK
-1457 AAYFDMIRID
+1457 ATYYDMIRID
-1467 SQTNSSH
+1467 SQSNSSH

-1481 LNSVTPRLQAEDCS
+1481 LNSVTPQPQPEDCS
-1495 IACLPRNHDKNR
+1495 IALLPRNHEKNR

-1567 GCTSLVM
+1567 GCTSMVM
-1574 LNEVDLA
+1574 LNEIDLA

-1586 YWPEEGILRYGPIQ
+1586 YWPEEGMLRYGPIQ

-1608 DCDVIN
+1608 DCDVIS
-1614 RIFRICNLTRPQEGY
+1614 RLFRICNLTRPQEGY
-1629 LMVQQFQYLGWA
+1629 LMVRQFQYLGWA
-1641 SHRDVPAS
+1641 SHREVPAS

-1654 KLILQVEKWQEECEE
+1654 KMILQVDKWQEECEE

-1687 FCAIGIVVEMVKR
+1687 FCAISIVCEMIKR
-1700 QNVVDVFHAVKTLRN
+1700 QNVVDVFHAVKSLRN

-1721 ETPEQY
+1721 ESPEQY
-1727 RFCYDVALEYLE
+1727 RFCYDLALEYLE
-1739 SS
+1739 TS

>member
-1 MRAHNT
+1 MDTCR
-7 TLATRSIRRF
+7 LGFILLYFSILSVGAQF
-17 QERDEPTDATR
+17 T
-28 GGLGTVPRNQRPRP
+28 
-42 AAPGRAPCPD
+42 AAQMG
-52 LPPLRLSR
+52 
-60 RPLPSA
+60 
-66 PFLLLLQK
+66 
-74 QQVSLR
+74 
-80 RAAESGGLAQPPVAA
+80 QPVK
-95 PVLSR
+95 
-100 AEPSGAAL
+100 
-108 SQAAPCRRERRRA
+108 
-121 EANCARE
+121 
-128 SRARGRRSERSG
+128 
-140 GDPGSA
+140 
-146 APSRCCRRAC
+146 
-156 SRRRCRA
+156 
-163 PLRPRR
+163 
-169 AAGRSPTFPV
+169 
-179 PSAGERGLDVRA
+179 
-191 RLLPPAPLAQ
+191 
-201 QQSNSGVRG
+201 
-210 ESVPPPRS
+210 
-218 SRRRRLPQRAAPGP
+218 
-232 AGAPRRGALL
+232 
-242 ARGAAR
+242 
-248 GAVEVRSARR
+248 
-258 RGPGQHRPLS
+258 
-268 ETSPQVGMGRGAGAA
+268 
-283 ASLPLLAA
+283 
-291 LALLAGRSPALL
+291 
-303 GAARAQLSAG
+303 G
-313 GCTFDDGPGPCDY
+313 GCTFDDGPAQCDY
-326 HQDLYDDFDWVHV
+326 QQDPYDDFDWTHV
-339 SAQEPHYLPPEMP
+339 SAQEVPYLSSELP
-352 QGSYMV
+352 QGSYMMV
-358 VISSDHDPGEKTRLQ
+358 DSSQHDAGEKARIQ
-373 LPTMK
+373 LPVMK
-378 ENDTHCIDFSYLL
+378 ENDTHCIDFNYLL
-391 YSKNGG
+391 YTQDGSS
-397 NPGTLNILVRVNKG
+397 PGTLNILVKVNKG

-417 WNVTGSTGKDWLRA
+417 WNVTSYTGKDWLRA

-443 QVIFEAEVSDGRNGY
+443 QVIFEAEVSDGKTGF

-499 RDAVNNKLWLQ
+499 RDTMNNRLWLQ

-516 IPVAQTKNINHRRF
+516 IPVASTKNINHRRF
-530 AATFK
+530 AASFRLK
-535 LQEVTKTDQDLYRC
+535 EVTSLDQDLYRC

-557 GVSNFAQLIVREPPR
+557 GVSNFAGLIVREPPR

-584 TYLLIQLNANSIIG
+584 TYLLIQLNANSIFG

-611 TSGTWTETHA
+611 TSGSWIETHA
-621 VNAPTYKLWHLDPD
+621 VNSPNYKLWHLDPD

-665 AEPMRTPKTLKIAE
+665 AEPMRTPKRLKIAE
-679 IQARHI
+679 TQARFI

-699 HTFNVTICYHYFCG
+699 HTFNVTICYRYY
-713 HNESKAD
+713 NANNQTKAD
-720 CLDMDPKAPQHVVD
+720 CLDMDPKAPRHVVGN
-734 RLPPYTNVSL
+734 LPPNTNVSL

-749 NPEGRKESEETII
+749 NPEGRKESDETII

-767 VPGPIPAKSVKG
+767 VPGPVPSQSMKA
-779 TPFEDK
+779 TPFEDR
-785 IFLNWKEPVDP
+785 IFLYWKEPLEP
-796 NGIITQYEVSYS
+796 NGIITQYEIAYS
-808 SIQSFDP
+808 GIRSFDP
-815 AVPVAGP
+815 SVPIMRP
-822 PQTVSKLW
+822 PLIVSLPW
-830 NSTHHVFSHLHP
+830 NTSHHVFNQLHP
-842 GTTYQFFI
+842 GTTYQFII
-850 RASTIKGFGPATT
+850 RASTVKGFGPPTT
-863 INVTTNISAPTLPD
+863 LNVTTNISAPTLEEYD
-877 YEGVD
+877 GSE
-882 ASLNETATT
+882 AFLNETATT
-891 ITVLLRPAQAKGA
+891 ITVLLKPAQAKGA
-904 PISAYQIVVEELH
+904 PISAYQIVVEELN
-917 PHRTKRE
+917 PHRTRRE
-924 TGAMECYQ
+924 ASSVDCYQ
-932 IPVTYQ
+932 VPVPFHS
-938 TALSGGSPY
+938 ASSGGSSY
-947 YFAAQLPPGNLPEPA
+947 YFAAELPPGNLPEPS

-967 DNRTYQG
+967 DNKTYHG

-979 LAPRKGYNI
+979 LTPRKNYNI
-988 YFQAMSSVEK
+988 YFQAVSSVEK
-998 ETKTQC
+998 ESKTQC
-1004 VRIATKAAATEEPEV
+1004 LRLATKGATEEPEV

-1039 ILVFIL
+1039 VLVFIL
-1045 LLLVVILIVKKSK
+1045 LVLVAILLVKKSHGGFTTKNWSVRRSYYSYSYYLK
-1058 LAKKRKDAMGTTR
+1058 LAKKRKDAIGNTR

-1092 AEDPLSITFMDSHN
+1092 TEDPMAVTFMDSHN
-1106 FSPRLPNDPLVPTA
+1106 FSNRY
-1120 VLGEDPN
+1120 
-1127 ENHSA
+1127 ENHTA
-1132 TAESSRLLDVPR
+1132 AAAESSRLLDVPR
-1144 YLCEGTESPYQ
+1144 YHCEGTESPYQ

-1201 KKDQNRTKNRYG
+1201 KKDTNRTKNRYG

-1219 HSRVILQPVEDDPSS
+1219 HSRVILQPMEDDPSS
-1234 DYINANYID
+1234 DYINANYI
-1243 IWLYRDGYQR
+1243 DGYQR

-1274 IWQEQSACVVMV
+1274 VWQEQSACIVMV

-1299 YWPDDTEVYGDF
+1299 YWPDDAEVYGDF
-1311 KVTCVEVEPL
+1311 KVTFVEVEPL

-1329 TLGRRGYNEIREVKQ
+1329 TLERRGFNELREVKQ

-1356 YNATGLLSFIRRV
+1356 YHATGLLSFIRRV
-1369 KLSNPPSAGP
+1369 KISNPPSAGP

-1444 LCGETAIPVCEFK
+1444 LCGETAIPACEYK
-1457 AAYFDMIRID
+1457 AAYYDMIRID
-1467 SQTNSSH
+1467 SQSNSSH

-1481 LNSVTPRLQAEDCS
+1481 LNSVTPQPQPEDCS
-1495 IACLPRNHDKNR
+1495 IALLPRNHEKNR

-1574 LNEVDLA
+1574 LNEIDLA

-1586 YWPEEGILRYGPIQ
+1586 YWPEEGTLRYGPVQ

-1608 DCDVIN
+1608 DCDVIS
-1614 RIFRICNLTRPQEGY
+1614 RLFRICNLTRPQEGY
-1629 LMVQQFQYLGWA
+1629 LMVRQFQYLGWA
-1641 SHRDVPAS
+1641 AHREVPAS

-1654 KLILQVEKWQEECEE
+1654 KLILQVDKWQEECEE

-1687 FCAIGIVVEMVKR
+1687 FCAISIVCEMIKR
-1700 QNVVDVFHAVKTLRN
+1700 QNVVDVFHAVKSLRN

-1721 ETPEQY
+1721 DSPDQY
-1727 RFCYDVALEYLE
+1727 RFCYDLALEFIE
-1739 SS
+1739 TS

>member
-1 MRAHNT
+1 MDTCR
-7 TLATRSIRRF
+7 LGFILLYFSILSVGAQF
-17 QERDEPTDATR
+17 T
-28 GGLGTVPRNQRPRP
+28 
-42 AAPGRAPCPD
+42 AAQMD
-52 LPPLRLSR
+52 
-60 RPLPSA
+60 
-66 PFLLLLQK
+66 K
-74 QQVSLR
+74 
-80 RAAESGGLAQPPVAA
+80 PVK
-95 PVLSR
+95 
-100 AEPSGAAL
+100 
-108 SQAAPCRRERRRA
+108 
-121 EANCARE
+121 
-128 SRARGRRSERSG
+128 
-140 GDPGSA
+140 
-146 APSRCCRRAC
+146 
-156 SRRRCRA
+156 
-163 PLRPRR
+163 
-169 AAGRSPTFPV
+169 
-179 PSAGERGLDVRA
+179 
-191 RLLPPAPLAQ
+191 
-201 QQSNSGVRG
+201 
-210 ESVPPPRS
+210 
-218 SRRRRLPQRAAPGP
+218 
-232 AGAPRRGALL
+232 
-242 ARGAAR
+242 
-248 GAVEVRSARR
+248 
-258 RGPGQHRPLS
+258 
-268 ETSPQVGMGRGAGAA
+268 
-283 ASLPLLAA
+283 
-291 LALLAGRSPALL
+291 
-303 GAARAQLSAG
+303 G
-313 GCTFDDGPGPCDY
+313 GCTFDDGPAQCDY
-326 HQDLYDDFDWVHV
+326 QQDPYDDFDWTHV
-339 SAQEPHYLPPEMP
+339 SAQEVPYLSSELP
-352 QGSYMV
+352 QGSYMMV
-358 VISSDHDPGEKTRLQ
+358 DSSQHDAGEKARIQ
-373 LPTMK
+373 LPVMK
-378 ENDTHCIDFSYLL
+378 ENDTHCIDFNYLL
-391 YSKNGG
+391 YTQDGSS
-397 NPGTLNILVRVNKG
+397 PGILNILVKVNKG

-417 WNVTGSTGKDWLRA
+417 WNVTSYTGKDWLRA
-431 ELAVSTFWPNEY
+431 ELAISTFWPNEY
-443 QVIFEAEVSDGRNGY
+443 QVIFEAEVSDGKTGF

-499 RDAVNNKLWLQ
+499 RDTVNNRLWLQ

-516 IPVAQTKNINHRRF
+516 IPVASTKNINHRRF
-530 AATFK
+530 AASFRLK
-535 LQEVTKTDQDLYRC
+535 EVTSLDQDLYRC

-557 GVSNFAQLIVREPPR
+557 GVSNFAGLIVREPPR

-584 TYLLIQLNANSIIG
+584 TYLLIQLNANSIFG

-611 TSGTWTETHA
+611 TSGSWIETHA
-621 VNAPTYKLWHLDPD
+621 VNSPNYKLWHLDPD

-665 AEPMRTPKTLKIAE
+665 AEPMRTPKRLKIAE
-679 IQARHI
+679 TQARFI

-699 HTFNVTICYHYFCG
+699 HTFNVTICYRYY
-713 HNESKAD
+713 NANNQTKAD
-720 CLDMDPKAPQHVVD
+720 CLDMDPKAPRHVVGN
-734 RLPPYTNVSL
+734 LPPNTNVSL

-749 NPEGRKESEETII
+749 NPEGRKESDETII

-767 VPGPIPAKSVKG
+767 VPGPVPSQSMKA
-779 TPFEDK
+779 TPFEDR
-785 IFLNWKEPVDP
+785 IFLYWKEPLEP
-796 NGIITQYEVSYS
+796 NGIITQYEIAYS
-808 SIQSFDP
+808 GIRSFDP
-815 AVPVAGP
+815 SVPIMRP
-822 PQTVSKLW
+822 PLIVSLPW
-830 NSTHHVFSHLHP
+830 NTSHHVFNQLHP
-842 GTTYQFFI
+842 GTTYQFII
-850 RASTIKGFGPATT
+850 RASTVKGFGPPTT
-863 INVTTNISAPTLPD
+863 LNVTTNISAPTLEEYD
-877 YEGVD
+877 GSE
-882 ASLNETATT
+882 AFLNETATT
-891 ITVLLRPAQAKGA
+891 ITVLLKPAQAKGA
-904 PISAYQIVVEELH
+904 PISAYQIVVEELN
-917 PHRTKRE
+917 PHRTRRE
-924 TGAMECYQ
+924 ASSVDCYQ
-932 IPVTYQ
+932 VPVPFHS
-938 TALSGGSPY
+938 ASSGGSSY
-947 YFAAQLPPGNLPEPA
+947 YFAAELPPGNLPEPS

-967 DNRTYQG
+967 DNKTYHG

-979 LAPRKGYNI
+979 LTPRKNYNI
-988 YFQAMSSVEK
+988 YFQAVSSVEK
-998 ETKTQC
+998 ESKTQC
-1004 VRIATKAAATEEPEV
+1004 LRLATKGATEEPEV

-1039 ILVFIL
+1039 VLVFIL
-1045 LLLVVILIVKKSK
+1045 LVLVAILLVKKSHGGFTTKNWSVRRSYYSYSYYLK
-1058 LAKKRKDAMGTTR
+1058 LAKKRKDAIGNTR

-1092 AEDPLSITFMDSHN
+1092 TEDPMAVTFMDSHN
-1106 FSPRLPNDPLVPTA
+1106 FSNRLPNDPLVPTA
-1120 VLGEDPN
+1120 VLD
-1127 ENHSA
+1127 ENHTA
-1132 TAESSRLLDVPR
+1132 AAAESSRLLDVPR
-1144 YLCEGTESPYQ
+1144 YHCEGTESPYQ

-1201 KKDQNRTKNRYG
+1201 KKDTNRTKNRYG

-1219 HSRVILQPVEDDPSS
+1219 HSRVILQPMEDDPSS
-1234 DYINANYID
+1234 DYINANYI
-1243 IWLYRDGYQR
+1243 DGYQR

-1274 IWQEQSACVVMV
+1274 VWQEQSACIVMV

-1299 YWPDDTEVYGDF
+1299 YWPDDAEVYGDF
-1311 KVTCVEVEPL
+1311 KVTFVEVEPL

-1329 TLGRRGYNEIREVKQ
+1329 TLERRGFNELREVKQ

-1356 YNATGLLSFIRRV
+1356 YHATGLLSFIRRV
-1369 KLSNPPSAGP
+1369 KISNPPSAGP

-1444 LCGETAIPVCEFK
+1444 LCGETAIPACEYK
-1457 AAYFDMIRID
+1457 AAYYDMIRID
-1467 SQTNSSH
+1467 SQSNSSH

-1481 LNSVTPRLQAEDCS
+1481 LNSVTPQPQPEDCS
-1495 IACLPRNHDKNR
+1495 IALLPRNHEKNR

-1524 DGESSNYINAAL
+1524 DGESSNYVNAAL

-1574 LNEVDLA
+1574 LNEIDLA

-1586 YWPEEGILRYGPIQ
+1586 YWPEEGTLRYGPVQ

-1608 DCDVIN
+1608 DCDVIS
-1614 RIFRICNLTRPQEGY
+1614 RLFRICNLTRPQEGY
-1629 LMVQQFQYLGWA
+1629 LMVRQFQYLGWA
-1641 SHRDVPAS
+1641 AHREVPAS

-1654 KLILQVEKWQEECEE
+1654 KLILQVDKWQEECEE

-1687 FCAIGIVVEMVKR
+1687 FCAISIVCEMIKR
-1700 QNVVDVFHAVKTLRN
+1700 QNVVDVFHAVKSLRN

-1721 ETPEQY
+1721 DSPDQY
-1727 RFCYDVALEYLE
+1727 RFCYDLALEFIE
-1739 SS
+1739 TS

>member
-1 MRAHNT
+1 MITRERKT
-7 TLATRSIRRF
+7 TEKTEDGGKLGRRKLFRGEQTRSAMDTLF
-17 QERDEPTDATR
+17 SVFLGLLFLFPNVANVSGQLPTAHM
-28 GGLGTVPRNQRPRP
+28 
-42 AAPGRAPCPD
+42 GRAE
-52 LPPLRLSR
+52 
-60 RPLPSA
+60 
-66 PFLLLLQK
+66 K
-74 QQVSLR
+74 
-80 RAAESGGLAQPPVAA
+80 
-95 PVLSR
+95 
-100 AEPSGAAL
+100 
-108 SQAAPCRRERRRA
+108 
-121 EANCARE
+121 
-128 SRARGRRSERSG
+128 
-140 GDPGSA
+140 GS
-146 APSRCCRRAC
+146 
-156 SRRRCRA
+156 
-163 PLRPRR
+163 
-169 AAGRSPTFPV
+169 
-179 PSAGERGLDVRA
+179 
-191 RLLPPAPLAQ
+191 
-201 QQSNSGVRG
+201 
-210 ESVPPPRS
+210 
-218 SRRRRLPQRAAPGP
+218 
-232 AGAPRRGALL
+232 
-242 ARGAAR
+242 
-248 GAVEVRSARR
+248 
-258 RGPGQHRPLS
+258 
-268 ETSPQVGMGRGAGAA
+268 
-283 ASLPLLAA
+283 
-291 LALLAGRSPALL
+291 
-303 GAARAQLSAG
+303 
-313 GCTFDDGPGPCDY
+313 CTFDEGFSQCDY
-326 HQDLYDDFDWVHV
+326 QQDPYDDFDWTHINTQEEPYV
-339 SAQEPHYLPPEMP
+339 SPDLP
-352 QGSYMV
+352 QGSYIYV
-358 VISSDHDPGEKTRLQ
+358 DVSQYDVGEKARFQ
-373 LPTMK
+373 LPVMK
-378 ENDTHCIDFSYLL
+378 ENDTHCIDFNYMLTSPDG
-391 YSKNGG
+391 SS
-397 NPGTLNILVRVNKG
+397 PGTLNVLVKVNKG

-417 WNVTGSTGKDWLRA
+417 WNVTTYTGKDWLKA

-443 QVIFEAEVSDGRNGY
+443 QVIFEAEVSDSKAGF

-499 RDAVNNKLWLQ
+499 RDTSNNKLWLQ

-516 IPVAQTKNINHRRF
+516 IPVALTKNINHRRF
-530 AATFK
+530 AASFHLK
-535 LQEVTKTDQDLYRC
+535 EVTNQDQDLYRC

-557 GVSNFAQLIVREPPR
+557 GVSNFAGLIVREPPH

-584 TYLLIQLNANSIIG
+584 TYLLIQLNANSIFG

-611 TSGTWTETHA
+611 TSGSWIETHA
-621 VNAPTYKLWHLDPD
+621 VNSPNYKLWHLDPD

-650 GTGQPGPPLITRTKC
+650 GTGKAGPPLITRTKC
-665 AEPMRTPKTLKIAE
+665 AEPMRTPRRLKIAE
-679 IQARHI
+679 TRSRLI

-699 HTFNVTICYHYFCG
+699 HTFNVTICYHYMTA
-713 HNESKAD
+713 NNRSKAD
-720 CLDMDPKAPQHVVD
+720 CLDMDPKAPRHLVGN
-734 RLPPYTNVSL
+734 LPPYTNVSL

-749 NPEGRKESEETII
+749 NPEGRKESDETII

-767 VPGPIPAKSVKG
+767 VPGPVPSQSLRA
-779 TPFEDK
+779 TPSEET
-785 IFLNWKEPVDP
+785 ISLYWKEPAEP
-796 NGIITQYEVSYS
+796 NGVIIQYEISYS
-808 SIQSFDP
+808 GIRSFDP
-815 AVPVAGP
+815 SVPLQRPGL
-822 PQTVSKLW
+822 TVSLPS
-830 NSTHHVFSHLHP
+830 NATHHMFSQLHP
-842 GTTYQFFI
+842 GVTYQLSI
-850 RASTIKGFGPATT
+850 RASTSKGFGSAATL
-863 INVTTNISAPTLPD
+863 NVTTNISAPTIEEYD
-877 YEGVD
+877 VSE
-882 ASLNETATT
+882 AFLNETATT
-891 ITVLLRPAQAKGA
+891 ITVLLKPAQAKGA
-904 PISAYQIVVEELH
+904 PISAYQIVVEEVN
-917 PHRTKRE
+917 PQRTRRQ
-924 TGAMECYQ
+924 ASSDCYEV
-932 IPVTYQ
+932 PVSYHS
-938 TALSGGSPY
+938 ASSGGSPY
-947 YFAAQLPPGNLPEPA
+947 YYAAQLSPSNLPEPL

-967 DNRTYQG
+967 DNKTYQG

-979 LAPRKGYNI
+979 LAPRKNYNI
-988 YFQAMSSVEK
+988 YLQAVSSTER

-1004 VRIATKAAATEEPEV
+1004 LRLAAKRATEEPEV

-1039 ILVFIL
+1039 VLVFIL
-1045 LLLVVILIVKKSK
+1045 LVLVAILLVKKRRTYYSYSYYLK
-1058 LAKKRKDAMGTTR
+1058 LAKKRKDAIGTTR

-1092 AEDPLSITFMDSHN
+1092 GEDPMAVTFMDSHN
-1106 FSPRLPNDPLVPTA
+1106 YNNRLPNDPLVPTA
-1120 VLGEDPN
+1120 VLVPITD
-1127 ENHSA
+1127 ENHSGSA
-1132 TAESSRLLDVPR
+1132 AENSRLLDVPR
-1144 YLCEGTESPYQ
+1144 YHCEGTESPYQ

-1180 YGFKEEYESFFEGQ
+1180 YGFKEEYEVIQSFFEGQ

-1201 KKDQNRTKNRYG
+1201 KKEQNRTKNRYG

-1219 HSRVILQPVEDDPSS
+1219 HSRVILQPIEDDPSS

-1243 IWLYRDGYQR
+1243 VSGNAANATIGSQRNQRNHTPSLIWLYRDGYQR

-1274 IWQEQSACVVMV
+1274 VWQEQSACIVMV

-1299 YWPDDTEVYGDF
+1299 YWPDDAEVYGDF
-1311 KVTCVEVEPL
+1311 KVTFVEVEPL

-1329 TLGRRGYNEIREVKQ
+1329 TLERRGFNEVREVKQ

-1356 YNATGLLSFIRRV
+1356 YHATGLLSFIRRV
-1369 KLSNPPSAGP
+1369 KISNPPSAGP

-1384 SAGAGRTGCYIVI
+1384 SAGAGRTGCFIVI

-1457 AAYFDMIRID
+1457 AAFYELIRID

-1481 LNSVTPRLQAEDCS
+1481 LNSVTPQPQPEDCS
-1495 IACLPRNHDKNR
+1495 IALLPRNQDKNR
-1507 FMDMLPPDR
+1507 FMDGLPPDR

-1536 MDSYRQ
+1536 MDLSEEFQSYRQ

-1574 LNEVDLA
+1574 LNEIDLA

-1586 YWPEEGILRYGPIQ
+1586 YWPEEGMLRYGPVQ

-1608 DCDVIN
+1608 DCDVIS
-1614 RIFRICNLTRPQEGY
+1614 RLFRVCNLTRPQEGY
-1629 LMVQQFQYLGWA
+1629 LMVRQFQYLGWA
-1641 SHRDVPAS
+1641 GHREVPAS

-1654 KLILQVEKWQEECEE
+1654 KLILQVDQWQREGEE
-1669 GEGRTIIHC
+1669 GEGRTIVHC
-1678 LNGGGRSGM
+1678 LNGGGRSGV
-1687 FCAIGIVVEMVKR
+1687 FCASSIVCEMAKR
-1700 QNVVDVFHAVKTLRN
+1700 QSVVDVFHAVKTLRN

-1721 ETPEQY
+1721 DTPEQY
-1727 RFCYDVALEYLE
+1727 RFCYDLALEFIE

>member
-1 MRAHNT
+1 MDI
-7 TLATRSIRRF
+7 LEDI
-17 QERDEPTDATR
+17 
-28 GGLGTVPRNQRPRP
+28 
-42 AAPGRAPCPD
+42 
-52 LPPLRLSR
+52 
-60 RPLPSA
+60 
-66 PFLLLLQK
+66 LLLTNLTWYCF
-74 QQVSLR
+74 S
-80 RAAESGGLAQPPVAA
+80 S
-95 PVLSR
+95 VL
-100 AEPSGAAL
+100 P
-108 SQAAPCRRERRRA
+108 
-121 EANCARE
+121 
-128 SRARGRRSERSG
+128 
-140 GDPGSA
+140 
-146 APSRCCRRAC
+146 
-156 SRRRCRA
+156 
-163 PLRPRR
+163 
-169 AAGRSPTFPV
+169 
-179 PSAGERGLDVRA
+179 
-191 RLLPPAPLAQ
+191 
-201 QQSNSGVRG
+201 
-210 ESVPPPRS
+210 
-218 SRRRRLPQRAAPGP
+218 
-232 AGAPRRGALL
+232 
-242 ARGAAR
+242 
-248 GAVEVRSARR
+248 
-258 RGPGQHRPLS
+258 
-268 ETSPQVGMGRGAGAA
+268 
-283 ASLPLLAA
+283 
-291 LALLAGRSPALL
+291 
-303 GAARAQLSAG
+303 G
-313 GCTFDDGPGPCDY
+313 GCTFDDGPAQCDY
-326 HQDLYDDFDWVHV
+326 QQDPYDDFDWTHV
-339 SAQEPHYLPPEMP
+339 SAQEVPFLSSELP
-352 QGSYMV
+352 QGSYMMV
-358 VISSDHDPGEKTRLQ
+358 DSSLHDAGEKARIQ
-373 LPTMK
+373 LPVMK
-378 ENDTHCIDFSYLL
+378 ENDTHCIDFNYLL
-391 YSKNGG
+391 YTQDGSS
-397 NPGTLNILVRVNKG
+397 PGTLNILVKVNKG

-417 WNVTGSTGKDWLRA
+417 WNVTSYTGKDWLRA

-443 QVIFEAEVSDGRNGY
+443 QVIFEAEVSDGKTGF

-516 IPVAQTKNINHRRF
+516 IPVASTKNINHRRF
-530 AATFK
+530 AASFRLK
-535 LQEVTKTDQDLYRC
+535 EVTNLDEDLYRC
-549 VTQSERGS
+549 VTQSDRGS
-557 GVSNFAQLIVREPPR
+557 GVSNFAGLIVREPPR

-584 TYLLIQLNANSIIG
+584 TYLLIQLNANSIFG

-611 TSGTWTETHA
+611 TSGSWIETHA
-621 VNAPTYKLWHLDPD
+621 VNSPNYKLWHLDPD

-665 AEPMRTPKTLKIAE
+665 AEPMRTPKSLKIAE
-679 IQARHI
+679 TQARLI

-699 HTFNVTICYHYFCG
+699 HTFNVTICYHYY
-713 HNESKAD
+713 NANNQTKAD
-720 CLDMDPKAPQHVVD
+720 CLDMDPKAPRHVVGN
-734 RLPPYTNVSL
+734 LPPNTNVSL

-749 NPEGRKESEETII
+749 NPEGRKESDETVI

-767 VPGPIPAKSVKG
+767 VPGPVPSQSMKA
-779 TPFEDK
+779 TPFEDR
-785 IFLNWKEPVDP
+785 IFLYWKEPVEP
-796 NGIITQYEVSYS
+796 NGIITQYEIGYS
-808 SIQSFDP
+808 GIRSFDP
-815 AVPVAGP
+815 SLPLPRLPLAVSLP
-822 PQTVSKLW
+822 W
-830 NSTHHVFSHLHP
+830 NTSYHVFNQLHP
-842 GTTYQFFI
+842 GTTYQFVI
-850 RASTIKGFGPATT
+850 RASTVKGFGPPTT
-863 INVTTNISAPTLPD
+863 LNITTNISAPTLEEYD
-877 YEGVD
+877 GSE
-882 ASLNETATT
+882 AFLNETATT
-891 ITVLLRPAQAKGA
+891 ITVLLKPAQAKGA
-904 PISAYQIVVEELH
+904 PISAYQIVVEELN
-917 PHRTKRE
+917 PHRTRRE
-924 TGAMECYQ
+924 ASSVDCYQ
-932 IPVTYQ
+932 VPVSFHS
-938 TALSGGSPY
+938 ASSGSSPY
-947 YFAAQLPPGNLPEPA
+947 YFAAELPPGNLPEPS

-967 DNRTYQG
+967 DNKTYHG

-979 LAPRKGYNI
+979 LAPRKNYNI
-988 YFQAMSSVEK
+988 YFQAVSSVEK

-1004 VRIATKAAATEEPEV
+1004 LRLATKGATEEPEV

-1039 ILVFIL
+1039 VLVFIL
-1045 LLLVVILIVKKSK
+1045 LVLVAILLVKKRRSYYSYSYYLK
-1058 LAKKRKDAMGTTR
+1058 LAKKRKDAIGNTR

-1092 AEDPLSITFMDSHN
+1092 ADDPMAVTFMDSHN
-1106 FSPRLPNDPLVPTA
+1106 FTNRY
-1120 VLGEDPN
+1120 
-1127 ENHSA
+1127 ENHTA
-1132 TAESSRLLDVPR
+1132 AAESSRLLDVPR
-1144 YLCEGTESPYQ
+1144 YHCEGTESPYQ

-1201 KKDQNRTKNRYG
+1201 KKETNRTKNRYG

-1219 HSRVILQPVEDDPSS
+1219 HSRVILQPMEDDPSS
-1234 DYINANYID
+1234 DYINANYI
-1243 IWLYRDGYQR
+1243 DGYQR

-1274 IWQEQSACVVMV
+1274 VWQEQSACIVMV

-1299 YWPDDTEVYGDF
+1299 YWPDDAEVYGDF
-1311 KVTCVEVEPL
+1311 KVTFVEVEPL

-1329 TLGRRGYNEIREVKQ
+1329 TLERRGFNELREVKQ

-1356 YNATGLLSFIRRV
+1356 YHATGLLSFIRRV
-1369 KLSNPPSAGP
+1369 KISNPPSAGP

-1444 LCGETAIPVCEFK
+1444 LCGETAIPACEYK
-1457 AAYFDMIRID
+1457 AAYYDMIRID
-1467 SQTNSSH
+1467 SQSNSSH

-1481 LNSVTPRLQAEDCS
+1481 LNSVTPQPQPEDCS
-1495 IACLPRNHDKNR
+1495 IALLPRNHEKNR

-1586 YWPEEGILRYGPIQ
+1586 YWPEEGTLRYGPVQ

-1608 DCDVIN
+1608 DCDVIS
-1614 RIFRICNLTRPQEGY
+1614 RLFRICNLTRPQEGY
-1629 LMVQQFQYLGWA
+1629 LMVRQFQYLGWA
-1641 SHRDVPAS
+1641 AHREVPAS

-1654 KLILQVEKWQEECEE
+1654 KLILQVDKWQEECEE

-1687 FCAIGIVVEMVKR
+1687 FCAISIVCEMIKR
-1700 QNVVDVFHAVKTLRN
+1700 QNVVDVFHAVKSLRN

-1721 ETPEQY
+1721 DSPVRRASRPTATY
-1727 RFCYDVALEYLE
+1727 
-1739 SS
+1739 

>member
-1 MRAHNT
+1 MDTCR
-7 TLATRSIRRF
+7 LGFILLYFSILSVGAQF
-17 QERDEPTDATR
+17 T
-28 GGLGTVPRNQRPRP
+28 
-42 AAPGRAPCPD
+42 AAQMG
-52 LPPLRLSR
+52 
-60 RPLPSA
+60 
-66 PFLLLLQK
+66 
-74 QQVSLR
+74 
-80 RAAESGGLAQPPVAA
+80 QPVK
-95 PVLSR
+95 
-100 AEPSGAAL
+100 
-108 SQAAPCRRERRRA
+108 
-121 EANCARE
+121 
-128 SRARGRRSERSG
+128 
-140 GDPGSA
+140 
-146 APSRCCRRAC
+146 
-156 SRRRCRA
+156 
-163 PLRPRR
+163 
-169 AAGRSPTFPV
+169 
-179 PSAGERGLDVRA
+179 
-191 RLLPPAPLAQ
+191 
-201 QQSNSGVRG
+201 
-210 ESVPPPRS
+210 
-218 SRRRRLPQRAAPGP
+218 
-232 AGAPRRGALL
+232 
-242 ARGAAR
+242 
-248 GAVEVRSARR
+248 
-258 RGPGQHRPLS
+258 
-268 ETSPQVGMGRGAGAA
+268 
-283 ASLPLLAA
+283 
-291 LALLAGRSPALL
+291 
-303 GAARAQLSAG
+303 G
-313 GCTFDDGPGPCDY
+313 GCTFDDGPAQCDY
-326 HQDLYDDFDWVHV
+326 QQDPYDDFDWTHV
-339 SAQEPHYLPPEMP
+339 SAQEVPYLSSELP
-352 QGSYMV
+352 QGSYMMV
-358 VISSDHDPGEKTRLQ
+358 DSSQHDAGEKARIQ
-373 LPTMK
+373 LPVMK
-378 ENDTHCIDFSYLL
+378 ENDTHCIDFNYLL
-391 YSKNGG
+391 YTQDGSS
-397 NPGTLNILVRVNKG
+397 PGTLNILVKVNKG

-417 WNVTGSTGKDWLRA
+417 WNVTSYTGKDWLRA

-443 QVIFEAEVSDGRNGY
+443 QVIFEAEVSDGKTGF

-499 RDAVNNKLWLQ
+499 RDTVNNRLWLQ

-516 IPVAQTKNINHRRF
+516 IPVASTKNINHRRF
-530 AATFK
+530 AASFRLK
-535 LQEVTKTDQDLYRC
+535 EVTSLDQDLYRC

-557 GVSNFAQLIVREPPR
+557 GVSNFAGLIVREPPR

-584 TYLLIQLNANSIIG
+584 TYLLIQLNANSIFG

-611 TSGTWTETHA
+611 TSGSWIETHA
-621 VNAPTYKLWHLDPD
+621 VNSPNYKLWHLDPD

-665 AEPMRTPKTLKIAE
+665 AEPMRTPKRLKIAE
-679 IQARHI
+679 TQARFI

-699 HTFNVTICYHYFCG
+699 HTFNVTICYRYY
-713 HNESKAD
+713 NANNQTKAD
-720 CLDMDPKAPQHVVD
+720 CLDMDPKAPRHVVGN
-734 RLPPYTNVSL
+734 LPPNTNVSL

-749 NPEGRKESEETII
+749 NPEGRKESDETII

-767 VPGPIPAKSVKG
+767 VPGPVPSQSMKA
-779 TPFEDK
+779 TPFEDR
-785 IFLNWKEPVDP
+785 IFLYWKEPLEP
-796 NGIITQYEVSYS
+796 NGIITQYEIAYS
-808 SIQSFDP
+808 GIRSFDP
-815 AVPVAGP
+815 SVPIMRP
-822 PQTVSKLW
+822 PLIVSLPW
-830 NSTHHVFSHLHP
+830 NTSHHVFNQLHP
-842 GTTYQFFI
+842 GTTYQFII
-850 RASTIKGFGPATT
+850 RASTVKGFGPPTT
-863 INVTTNISAPTLPD
+863 LNVTTNISAPTLEEYD
-877 YEGVD
+877 GSE
-882 ASLNETATT
+882 AFLNETATT
-891 ITVLLRPAQAKGA
+891 ITVLLKPAQAKGA
-904 PISAYQIVVEELH
+904 PISAYQIVVEELN
-917 PHRTKRE
+917 PHRTRRE
-924 TGAMECYQ
+924 ASSVDCYQ
-932 IPVTYQ
+932 VPVPFHS
-938 TALSGGSPY
+938 ASSGGSSY
-947 YFAAQLPPGNLPEPA
+947 YFAAELPPGNLPEPS

-967 DNRTYQG
+967 DNKTYHG

-979 LAPRKGYNI
+979 LTPRKNYNI
-988 YFQAMSSVEK
+988 YFQAVSSVEK
-998 ETKTQC
+998 ESKTQC
-1004 VRIATKAAATEEPEV
+1004 LRLATKGATEEPEV

-1039 ILVFIL
+1039 VLVFIL
-1045 LLLVVILIVKKSK
+1045 LVLVAILLVKKSHGGFTTKNWSVRK
-1058 LAKKRKDAMGTTR
+1058 LAKKRKDAIGNTR

-1092 AEDPLSITFMDSHN
+1092 TEDPMAVTFMDSHN
-1106 FSPRLPNDPLVPTA
+1106 FSNRLPNDPLVPTA
-1120 VLGEDPN
+1120 VLD
-1127 ENHSA
+1127 ENHTA
-1132 TAESSRLLDVPR
+1132 AAAESSRLLDVPR
-1144 YLCEGTESPYQ
+1144 YHCEGTESPYQ

-1201 KKDQNRTKNRYG
+1201 KKDTNRTKNRYG

-1219 HSRVILQPVEDDPSS
+1219 HSRVILQPMEDDPSS

-1274 IWQEQSACVVMV
+1274 VWQEQSACIVMV

-1299 YWPDDTEVYGDF
+1299 YWPDDAEVYGDF
-1311 KVTCVEVEPL
+1311 KVTFVEVEPL

-1329 TLGRRGYNEIREVKQ
+1329 TLERRGFNELREVKQ

-1356 YNATGLLSFIRRV
+1356 YHATGLLSFIRRV
-1369 KLSNPPSAGP
+1369 KISNPPSAGP

-1444 LCGETAIPVCEFK
+1444 LCGETAIPACEYK
-1457 AAYFDMIRID
+1457 AAYYDMIRID
-1467 SQTNSSH
+1467 SQSNSSH

-1481 LNSVTPRLQAEDCS
+1481 LNSVTPQPQPEDCS
-1495 IACLPRNHDKNR
+1495 IALLPRNHEKNR

-1574 LNEVDLA
+1574 LNEIDLA

-1586 YWPEEGILRYGPIQ
+1586 YWPEEGTLRYGPVQ
-1600 VECMSCSM
+1600 VECISCSM
-1608 DCDVIN
+1608 DCDVIS
-1614 RIFRICNLTRPQEGY
+1614 RLFRICNLTRPQEGY
-1629 LMVQQFQYLGWA
+1629 LMVRQFQYLGWA
-1641 SHRDVPAS
+1641 AHREVPAS

-1654 KLILQVEKWQEECEE
+1654 KLILQVDKWQEECEE

-1687 FCAIGIVVEMVKR
+1687 FCAISIVCEMIKR
-1700 QNVVDVFHAVKTLRN
+1700 QNVVDVFHAVKSLRN

-1721 ETPEQY
+1721 DSPDQY
-1727 RFCYDVALEYLE
+1727 RFCYDLALEFIE
-1739 SS
+1739 TS